1 MNIQGGGLSFDI
13 SGTNKQLISVL
24 NESKKAIQEFQ
35 GAAVLGGKQM
45 DGAFTRAAQ
54 AIDKAFAQIDVVVDT
69 NKAAIAELEAE
80 YKRLGVEA
88 SKALSAG
95 HKEEAAA
102 LQTKQAQLREEITLR
117 QTVIDEAGKQADALL
132 REEQQ
137 LRKAEEAARN
147 NANAQTSLR
156 TQLRNVREQL
166 GQMEEAGLRGTETF
180 RKLQQEA
187 RRLANAIG
195 DAQTQARIFSHD
207 NAGLQG
213 MIAGLSGVAGA
224 FSTAQG
230 AVALFAGEN
239 ENLQKIMLKVQ
250 ALMSITMGLQQVA
263 NALNKDSAFMLVTVA
278 KAKEMLAA
286 ANLKLA
292 GALGIS
298 TVAAQALMATL
309 TLGLSAAIT
318 GIIYIIS
325 KLNSKQAE
333 AKKAADEFN
342 KKVAEAAGKPIA
354 AYRALQAEWIQ
365 LTDNLKDREKW
376 VQDNADKFNDLGYK
390 VRNAKEAEDL
400 LIKNSAKFVEACILK
415 AKALAAQNLAAEKYQ
430 EIIKKQA
437 EIDAMPDTVSQF
449 VQTSSGQYGG
459 VTGYYIEVANSAKAR
474 AKQELTEMQDAA
486 KTLIE
491 QQTQFTAQEQA
502 ILAQI
507 GNQAGQVVEGS
518 VAAAEKELQRLRGLY
533 NDAATDAERSK
544 LARQIAAQQKEVDRL
559 SLKTSSGGSGGSG
572 GNGNNKDPFAEQLAQ
587 RKTLYEKYL
596 KWITSSDETVRNAAA
611 SEFAPLL
618 KEGSSYLQ
626 YLENQ
631 RAAIEAKTAKTATD
645 LKNLTTLN
653 NEIANATRES
663 VISAFD
669 TQLQQELA
677 QCKTIS
683 EMLATIERR
692 RSELAGDNSDVD
704 NAKAEILNTAEAD
717 TRQQAKEETKALL
730 QEYAGYLQEKIDF
743 EESYA
748 RNKELLTRRAA
759 EASTEAER
767 RVAEAALAALE
778 AKREEYAKR
787 SGNEQYDALLEEY
800 QTYQQ
805 QETAILERYAAQRA
819 LAEQQGNADMIAAIN
834 TKQQTEL
841 SKLAAQRLMAS
852 ESWGQL
858 FGDISRLST
867 TTINRLLNDI
877 NSRKINFSAQFN
889 PSDLKAIN
897 DQLQKAKNELQTRN
911 PFLALRQSLSELRAA
926 MKAEKLLDSDDP
938 FVKSL
943 EEKKKQ
949 YADYTDAINISDATL
964 AGSAKQAFADY
975 TDAINISDATLA
987 GSAKQAFAD
996 LLAEGSSY
1004 VDMLRRK
1011 IDTLNGLK
1019 IKGELTIEGQKQL
1032 DILNAA
1038 LNKEQGTA
1046 KSVGA
1051 AFKEHF
1057 ADIGSSISFVSSCFG
1072 SVVSGIKKM
1081 GISMD
1086 EETEAI
1092 LGDIGG
1098 MLDGAS
1104 QLSQGIATANPLG
1117 IIQGSIGFLS
1127 SAFSLFNSRDR
1138 KAEKSIK
1145 KHEEAVTRL
1154 GRAYT
1159 ALEHAVDNALGE
1171 TVYQNQNA
1179 LIANLRQQQNE
1190 IYGMI
1195 NDEKSKKHTD
1205 WGKVEEYQERIADAN
1220 RQIEDIISE
1229 ITKSI
1234 TQTSAGE
1241 LANQLKDALMDA
1253 FESGE
1258 DAAKAFG
1265 DIANDVLKNAV
1276 ANALKLQFLE
1286 KPLQQAIKQLQK
1298 DMGFDEEGN
1307 GSFDGLTPEEQARF
1321 KEAVA
1326 AAGANFK
1333 NAMEMYKDL
1342 FAELD
1347 DSDPTS
1353 LSGAIKGA
1361 SQESI
1366 DLLAGQTNAVRQN
1379 QVVSIEIFRQ
1389 QLTRLTSMDN
1399 RLGNIAA
1406 SLLSILSRLGIDD
1419 EEDLRSQG
1427 ITD

>member
-1 MNIQGGGLSFDI
+1 
-13 SGTNKQLISVL
+13 
-24 NESKKAIQEFQ
+24 
-35 GAAVLGGKQM
+35 M

-54 AIDKAFAQIDVVVDT
+54 AIDKAFANIDVIVDT
-69 NKAAIAELEAE
+69 NKAAITELENE
-80 YKRLGVEA
+80 YKRLGAEA

-117 QTVIDEAGKQADALL
+117 QTVIDEAGKQADALM

-137 LRKAEEAARN
+137 LRKAQEAAQN
-147 NANAQTSLR
+147 NATAQQSLR

-180 RKLQQEA
+180 RQLQKEA
-187 RRLANAIG
+187 GRLANAIG

-224 FSTAQG
+224 FSAAQG

-263 NALNKDSAFMLVTVA
+263 NALNKDSAFMLTTVA
-278 KAKEMLAA
+278 KAKELLAA

-309 TLGLSAAIT
+309 TLGLSVAIT
-318 GIIYIIS
+318 AVIAIIA

-354 AYRALQAEWIQ
+354 AYRALQAEW
-365 LTDNLKDREKW
+365 LSLSSSLKDREKW

-400 LIKNSAKFVEACILK
+400 LIKNSAKFVEACIMK

-459 VTGYYIEVANSAKAR
+459 VTGYYIEVANRAKAEAR
-474 AKQELTEMQDAA
+474 KELEGLQGEAK
-486 KTLIE
+486 KLIE
-491 QQTQFTAQEQA
+491 QQTQFTAEEQA

-533 NDAATDAERSK
+533 NDAATDAERSN
-544 LARQIAAQQKEVDRL
+544 LAKQIAAQQAEVDRL
-559 SLKTSSGGSGGSG
+559 SLKTTSGGGGS
-572 GNGNNKDPFAEQLAQ
+572 NKDKDPFAEMLAT
-587 RKTLYEKYL
+587 RKGLYEKYL

-618 KEGSSYLQ
+618 KEGSSYLD
-626 YLENQ
+626 YLEKQ
-631 RAAIEAKTAKTATD
+631 RAAIEAKATKTAAD
-645 LKNLTTLN
+645 LKNLTTIN

-669 TQLQQELA
+669 AQLQQELA
-677 QCKTIS
+677 QCKTLS

-692 RSELAGDNSDVD
+692 RSELSGDNSDVD
-704 NAKAEILNTAEAD
+704 NAKAEILTTAENDAKE
-717 TRQQAKEETKALL
+717 QAKEETKALL
-730 QEYAGYLQEKIDF
+730 NEYAAYLQEKIDF

-748 RNKELLTRRAA
+748 RNRELLTRRAA
-759 EASTEAER
+759 EATTDAER
-767 RVAEAALAALE
+767 QVVEAALAALE
-778 AKREEYAKR
+778 AKRAEYNKR
-787 SGNEQYDALLEEY
+787 SGNEQYDTLLQEY

-805 QETAILERYAAQRA
+805 QETAILEKYAAQRA
-819 LAEQQGNADMIAAIN
+819 LAEQQGNAAMIAQIN
-834 TKQQTEL
+834 AKQQTEL

-858 FGDISRLST
+858 FSDISRLST

-877 NSRKINFSAQFN
+877 NSRKVNLSAEFN
-889 PSDLKAIN
+889 PADLKAIN

-926 MKAEKLLDSDDP
+926 MKADKLLDSDDP

-949 YADYTDAINISDATL
+949 YADYTDAINSSDTTL
-964 AGSAKQAFADY
+964 AGAAKE
-975 TDAINISDATLA
+975 
-987 GSAKQAFAD
+987 AFAD

-1011 IDTLNGLK
+1011 IATLNGLK
-1019 IKGELTIEGQKQL
+1019 IKGELTIEGQEQL

-1051 AFKEHF
+1051 AIKENF
-1057 ADIGSSISFVSSCFG
+1057 ADLGSSLTFVSSCFG

-1081 GISMD
+1081 GLSMD
-1086 EETEAI
+1086 EETETI
-1092 LGDIGG
+1092 LNDIGG

-1104 QLSQGIATANPLG
+1104 QIATGIATANPLS

-1127 SAFSLFNSRDR
+1127 SAFDLFNSRDR
-1138 KAEKSIK
+1138 KAERSIK

-1159 ALEHAVDNALGE
+1159 ALQHAVDNALGE
-1171 TVYQNQNA
+1171 TVYQNQSA

-1220 RQIEDIISE
+1220 RQIQDIISE

-1241 LANQLKDALMDA
+1241 LANQLKDALMEA

-1265 DIANDVLKNAV
+1265 DIANQVLRNAV

-1286 KPLQQAIKQLQK
+1286 KPLQNAIKQLQK

-1321 KEAVA
+1321 KAAVA

-1333 NAMEMYKDL
+1333 NAMDMYKDL

-1389 QLTRLTSMDN
+1389 QLSRLTSMDN
-1399 RLGNIAA
+1399 RLGHIAGT
-1406 SLLSILSRLGIDD
+1406 LLSILSRLGI
-1419 EEDLRSQG
+1419 EEGDDLRSQG

>member
-187 RRLANAIG
+187 GRLANAIG
-195 DAQTQARIFSHD
+195 NAQTQARIFSHD

-449 VQTSSGQYGG
+449 LQTSSGQY
-459 VTGYYIEVANSAKAR
+459 GYYIEVANSAKAR

-949 YADYTDAINISDATL
+949 YADYTDAINS
-964 AGSAKQAFADY
+964 
-975 TDAINISDATLA
+975 SDATLA

-1159 ALEHAVDNALGE
+1159 ELEHAVDNALGE

>member
-1 MNIQGGGLSFDI
+1 MED
-13 SGTNKQLISVL
+13 
-24 NESKKAIQEFQ
+24 
-35 GAAVLGGKQM
+35 
-45 DGAFTRAAQ
+45 
-54 AIDKAFAQIDVVVDT
+54 
-69 NKAAIAELEAE
+69 E

-95 HKEEAAA
+95 NKEEATA
-102 LQTKQAQLREEITLR
+102 LQAKQAQIREEINLR
-117 QTVIDEAGKQADALL
+117 QQVIDETGKQADALL

-137 LRKAEEAARN
+137 LKKAQQAAEQ
-147 NANAQTSLR
+147 NANAQISLR

-166 GQMEEAGLRGTETF
+166 GQMEEAGLRGTDTF

-187 RRLANAIG
+187 GRLANAIG

-278 KAKEMLAA
+278 KAKELLSAA
-286 ANLKLA
+286 TNRLTV
-292 GALGIS
+292 ALGGS
-298 TVAAQALMATL
+298 VVAAKALMATL
-309 TLGLSAAIT
+309 TFGLSVAITAAIVLWDKFSGSTKEAAKSTEAARKMFDDYHKTMAGKSADLVGKYAKLRDEYGKLKTAAEKQQWIKDNATEFDNLGLSV
-318 GIIYIIS
+318 
-325 KLNSKQAE
+325 N
-333 AKKAADEFN
+333 N
-342 KKVAEAAGKPIA
+342 
-354 AYRALQAEWIQ
+354 
-365 LTDNLKDREKW
+365 LTDADRVFVSNTKN
-376 VQDNADKFNDLGYK
+376 V
-390 VRNAKEAEDL
+390 
-400 LIKNSAKFVEACILK
+400 IKALELR
-415 AKALAAQNLAAEKYQ
+415 AKALALQELQMKAYEEYYNQVINADQTVAGGGYYNKFKAGTYSTDAYGNLPDEW
-430 EIIKKQA
+430 KKA
-437 EIDAMPDTVSQF
+437 
-449 VQTSSGQYGG
+449 G
-459 VTGYYIEVANSAKAR
+459 VTMEEAGYEWGGGQSGMGFLKPTQTAIDKINAYRIQQAR
-474 AKQELTEMQDAA
+474 ATNQRIHSEAQAKLDKTTGYVKRELALTEQEL
-486 KTLIE
+486 
-491 QQTQFTAQEQA
+491 
-502 ILAQI
+502 
-507 GNQAGQVVEGS
+507 
-518 VAAAEKELQRLRGLY
+518 KELNVLR
-533 NDAATDAERSK
+533 A
-544 LARQIAAQQKEVDRL
+544 
-559 SLKTSSGGSGGSG
+559 G
-572 GNGNNKDPFAEQLAQ
+572 GNNTPPKNPPSPEKKETDEYAEQLQ
-587 RKTLYEKYL
+587 TRKGLYEKYL

-618 KEGSSYLQ
+618 AEGSSYLD
-626 YLENQ
+626 YLERQ
-631 RAAIEAKTAKTATD
+631 RNTISAKASKTAAD
-645 LKNLTTLN
+645 LRNLSTLN
-653 NEIANATRES
+653 DEIANATHES

-669 TQLQQELA
+669 AQLQQELA
-677 QCKTIS
+677 QCKTIG

-717 TRQQAKEETKALL
+717 TQEQARQETKALL
-730 QEYAGYLQEKIDF
+730 NEYAAYLQEKIDF
-743 EESYA
+743 DESYA
-748 RNKELLTRRAA
+748 RKKELLTRCAA

-767 RVAEAALAALE
+767 RAAEAALAALE
-778 AKREEYAKR
+778 AEREEYAKR

-877 NSRKINFSAQFN
+877 NSQKINFSAQFN

-949 YADYTDAINISDATL
+949 YADYTDAINS
-964 AGSAKQAFADY
+964 
-975 TDAINISDATLA
+975 SDATLA

-1019 IKGELTIEGQKQL
+1019 IKGELTIEGQEQL

-1038 LNKEQGTA
+1038 LNKETGVA

-1051 AFKEHF
+1051 GFKEAF
-1057 ADIGSSISFVSSCFG
+1057 GDLGSSLTFLSSCFG
-1072 SVVSGIKKM
+1072 SVTNGIKKM

-1104 QLSQGIATANPLG
+1104 QIATGIATANPLS

-1127 SAFSLFNSRDR
+1127 SAFDLFNSRDR

-1145 KHEEAVTRL
+1145 KHEEALTRL

-1159 ALEHAVDNALGE
+1159 ALEHAVDKALGE
-1171 TVYQNQNA
+1171 TVYQNQSA
-1179 LIANLRQQQNE
+1179 LIQNLRQQQNE
-1190 IYGMI
+1190 IQGMI
-1195 NDEKSKKHTD
+1195 NDEISKKKTD
-1205 WGKVEEYQERIADAN
+1205 WGRVEEFQERYAEAG
-1220 RQIEDIISE
+1220 RQIEDIIAE

-1234 TQTSAGE
+1234 TQTSAGD
-1241 LANQLKDALMDA
+1241 LANELKDALIEA

-1258 DAAKAFG
+1258 DAAKVFG
-1265 DIANDVLKNAV
+1265 DVADNVLKNAV
-1276 ANALKLQFLE
+1276 SNALKLQFLE
-1286 KPLQQAIKQLQK
+1286 KPLQNAIKQLQK
-1298 DMGFDEEGN
+1298 DMGFDAEGN
-1307 GSFDGLTPEEQARF
+1307 GSFDGLTQAEQDRF
-1321 KEAVA
+1321 KAAVA

-1399 RLGNIAA
+1399 RLGNIAG
-1406 SLLSILSRLGIDD
+1406 SLLSILNRLGIDD
-1419 EEDLRSQG
+1419 GDDLRSQG
-1427 ITD
+1427 ITN

>member
-187 RRLANAIG
+187 GRLANAIG

-207 NAGLQG
+207 NTGLQG

-449 VQTSSGQYGG
+449 VQTSSGQYG
-459 VTGYYIEVANSAKAR
+459 YYIEVANSAKAR

-518 VAAAEKELQRLRGLY
+518 VAAAEKELQRLKGLY
-533 NDAATDAERSK
+533 NDAATDAKRTD
-544 LARQIAAQQKEVDRL
+544 LARQIAAQQAEVDRL
-559 SLKTSSGGSGGSG
+559 SYKSGGG
-572 GNGNNKDPFAEQLAQ
+572 GNDKKEVDTYADMLAK
-587 RKTLYEKYL
+587 RKALYEKYL
-596 KWITSSDETVRNAAA
+596 KWITSSDATVRAAAA

-618 KEGSSYLQ
+618 QEGNSYLD
-626 YLENQ
+626 YLERQ
-631 RAAIEAKTAKTATD
+631 RTEIEAKAQKTAAD
-645 LKNLTTLN
+645 LKNLSTLN
-653 NEIANATRES
+653 NEIANTTRES

-669 TQLQQELA
+669 TQLQEELA
-677 QCKTIS
+677 KCKTIS
-683 EMLATIERR
+683 EMLALIEQKRG
-692 RSELAGDNSDVD
+692 ELAGDNSDVD
-704 NAKAEILNTAEAD
+704 NAKAELLSTAESD
-717 TRQQAKEETKALL
+717 TREQAKAETKTALR
-730 QEYAGYLQEKIDF
+730 EYAAYLSEKLAF

-748 RNKELLTRRAA
+748 RKKELLSKAAA
-759 EASTEAER
+759 EAATDAER
-767 RVAEAALAALE
+767 RVAEAALAGLE
-778 AKREEYAKR
+778 AKRQEYDHS
-787 SGNEQYDALLEEY
+787 SGNEQYDALLQEY
-800 QTYQQ
+800 QTFQE
-805 QETAILERYAAQRA
+805 QETAILKKYAEQRA
-819 LAEQQGNADMIAAIN
+819 LAEQQGNVSMIARIN
-834 TKQQTEL
+834 AKQQTEL

-858 FGDISRLST
+858 FSDISRLST
-867 TTINRLLNDI
+867 TTINKLLNDI
-877 NSRKINFSAQFN
+877 NSRKVNFSAQFN
-889 PSDLKAIN
+889 PADLTAIN
-897 DQLQKAKNELQTRN
+897 DQLQKAKNELQKRN
-911 PFLALRQSLSELRAA
+911 PFLALRQSLTELRAA
-926 MKAEKLLDSDDP
+926 MKADKLLDSDDP
-938 FVKSL
+938 FVESL
-943 EEKKKQ
+943 NRKKYEYAQ
-949 YADYTDAINISDATL
+949 YTEAINNSDATL
-964 AGSAKQAFADY
+964 AGAAKEAY
-975 TDAINISDATLA
+975 
-987 GSAKQAFAD
+987 AD

-1004 VDMLRRK
+1004 IDMLRRK
-1011 IDTLNGLK
+1011 IAVL
-1019 IKGELTIEGQKQL
+1019 EGQKVTIGLNVEGQEQL

-1038 LNKEQGTA
+1038 LNKETGAT

-1057 ADIGSSISFVSSCFG
+1057 ADIGSSLTFVSSCFG
-1072 SVVSGIKKM
+1072 SVVNGIKKM
-1081 GISMD
+1081 GVSMD
-1086 EETEAI
+1086 EETETI
-1092 LGDIGG
+1092 LNDIGG
-1098 MLDGAS
+1098 MVDGAS
-1104 QLSQGIATANPLG
+1104 QIATGIATANPLS

-1127 SAFSLFNSRDR
+1127 SAFDLFNSRDR

-1145 KHEEAVTRL
+1145 KHEESVTRL

-1159 ALEHAVDNALGE
+1159 ALEHAVDKALGE

-1179 LIANLRQQQNE
+1179 LIGNLRQQQAE
-1190 IYGMI
+1190 LRGMI
-1195 NDEKSKKHTD
+1195 SDEQSKKKTD
-1205 WGKVEEYQERIADAN
+1205 WGRIEEWQEQIAEADRQIQDIIAD
-1220 RQIEDIISE
+1220 

-1234 TQTSAGE
+1234 TQTSGKEAAG
-1241 LANQLKDALMDA
+1241 QLMDA
-1253 FESGE
+1253 IIESCEGGE
-1258 DAAKAFG
+1258 DALKHLNKVYE
-1265 DIANDVLKNAV
+1265 DVANDIMKKAV
-1276 ANALKLQFLE
+1276 ANALKLNFLE
-1286 KPLQQAIKQLQK
+1286 KPLQNAVKQLQK

-1307 GSFDGLTPEEQARF
+1307 GSFDGLTEQEQARF
-1321 KEAVA
+1321 KAAVA
-1326 AAGANFK
+1326 AAGRNFAA
-1333 NAMEMYKDL
+1333 AMDMYKDL
-1342 FAELD
+1342 FEQLE
-1347 DSDPTS
+1347 DSDPTT

-1379 QVVSIEIFRQ
+1379 QMVAIEIFRQ
-1389 QLTRLTSMDN
+1389 QLICLTRMDN
-1399 RLGNIAA
+1399 KLGIIAGR
-1406 SLLSILSRLGIDD
+1406 LLSIMNRVGAADD
-1419 EEDLRSQG
+1419 TDLRSQG
-1427 ITD
+1427 ITDY

>member
-13 SGTNKQLISVL
+13 SGNNKQLISVL

-147 NANAQTSLR
+147 NANAQISLR

-166 GQMEEAGLRGTETF
+166 GQMEEAGLRGTDTF

-187 RRLANAIG
+187 GRLANAIG

-278 KAKEMLAA
+278 KAKELLSAA
-286 ANLKLA
+286 TNRLTV
-292 GALGIS
+292 ALGGS
-298 TVAAQALMATL
+298 VVAAKALMATL
-309 TLGLSAAIT
+309 TFGLSVAITAAI
-318 GIIYIIS
+318 YLWDKYSS
-325 KLNSKQAE
+325 KAKDATKANEE
-333 AKKAADEFN
+333 AKKVFDEYHKSTASKSADLVGKYQRLRDEYNNLKSAAE
-342 KKVAEAAGKPIA
+342 K
-354 AYRALQAEWIQ
+354 QEWIKNNASEFDSLSLSVNN
-365 LTDNLKDREKW
+365 LTDA
-376 VQDNADKFNDLGYK
+376 DNVF
-390 VRNAKEAEDL
+390 
-400 LIKNSAKFVEACILK
+400 IKNTKSVVKALELR
-415 AKALAAQNLAAEKYQ
+415 AKALALQELQMKAYEQYYQRIIAADQSVAGGGFYTKVGN
-430 EIIKKQA
+430 IIKQGTQDQKDLVAAMKAAGAVSASGDAYNKDNEWYTMSGGDFKLTQKAIDAINAYRVSQARSTNQRIHSEAQA
-437 EIDAMPDTVSQF
+437 ELDKTV
-449 VQTSSGQYGG
+449 
-459 VTGYYIEVANSAKAR
+459 GYTRQQIA
-474 AKQELTEMQDAA
+474 LT
-486 KTLIE
+486 
-491 QQTQFTAQEQA
+491 
-502 ILAQI
+502 
-507 GNQAGQVVEGS
+507 
-518 VAAAEKELQRLRGLY
+518 EKELKELDILR
-533 NDAATDAERSK
+533 TK
-544 LARQIAAQQKEVDRL
+544 
-559 SLKTSSGGSGGSG
+559 GSNKPN
-572 GNGNNKDPFAEQLAQ
+572 GNGSSAGSSSKNEKDPFAEQLAT
-587 RKTLYEKYL
+587 RKGLYEKYL

-631 RAAIEAKTAKTATD
+631 RAAIEAKTTKTAAD

-692 RSELAGDNSDVD
+692 RSELSGDNSDVD

-748 RNKELLTRRAA
+748 RKKELLSRQAA
-759 EASTEAER
+759 ESATDAER
-767 RVAEAALAALE
+767 QVAEAALAALE
-778 AKREEYAKR
+778 KKREEYSKR
-787 SGNEQYDALLEEY
+787 SGSEQYDTLLEEY
-800 QTYQQ
+800 KTYQE
-805 QETAILERYAAQRA
+805 QETAILEKYAAQRA
-819 LAEQQGNADMIAAIN
+819 LAEQQGNASMIAQIN
-834 TKQQTEL
+834 AKQQSEL

-858 FGDISRLST
+858 FSDISRLST

-877 NSRKINFSAQFN
+877 NSRKINLSAEFN
-889 PSDLKAIN
+889 PADLKAIN
-897 DQLQKAKNELQTRN
+897 DQLQKAKNELATRN

-949 YADYTDAINISDATL
+949 YADYTDAINSSGTTL
-964 AGSAKQAFADY
+964 AGAAKEAY
-975 TDAINISDATLA
+975 
-987 GSAKQAFAD
+987 AD

-1004 VDMLRRK
+1004 VDMLRKK
-1011 IDTLNGLK
+1011 IATLNGLK
-1019 IKGELTIEGQKQL
+1019 IKGELTIEGQEQL

-1038 LNKEQGTA
+1038 LNKETGVA

-1051 AFKEHF
+1051 GFKEAF
-1057 ADIGSSISFVSSCFG
+1057 GDLGSSLTFLSSCFG
-1072 SVVSGIKKM
+1072 SVTNGIKKM

-1104 QLSQGIATANPLG
+1104 QIATGIATANPLS

-1127 SAFSLFNSRDR
+1127 SAFDLFNSRDR

-1171 TVYQNQNA
+1171 TVYQNQSA
-1179 LIANLRQQQNE
+1179 LIQNLRQQQNE
-1190 IYGMI
+1190 IQGMI
-1195 NDEKSKKHTD
+1195 NDEISKKKTD
-1205 WGKVEEYQERIADAN
+1205 WGRVEEFQERYAEAG
-1220 RQIEDIISE
+1220 RQIEDIIAE

-1234 TQTSAGE
+1234 TQTSAGD
-1241 LANQLKDALMDA
+1241 LANELKDALIEA

-1258 DAAKAFG
+1258 DAAKVFG
-1265 DIANDVLKNAV
+1265 DVADNVLKNAV
-1276 ANALKLQFLE
+1276 SNALKLQFLE
-1286 KPLQQAIKQLQK
+1286 KPLQNAIKQLQK
-1298 DMGFDEEGN
+1298 DMGFDAEGN
-1307 GSFDGLTPEEQARF
+1307 GSFDGLTQAEQDRF
-1321 KEAVA
+1321 KAAVA
-1326 AAGANFK
+1326 AAGQNFK
-1333 NAMEMYKDL
+1333 AAMDMYKDL

-1347 DSDPTS
+1347 ESDPTS

-1379 QVVSIEIFRQ
+1379 QVIAIEIFRQ
-1389 QLTRLTSMDN
+1389 QLIHLSSMDN
-1399 RLGNIAA
+1399 RLGNIAG
-1406 SLLSILSRLGIDD
+1406 SLLSILNRLGIDD
-1419 EEDLRSQG
+1419 GDDLRSQG

>member
-1 MNIQGGGLSFDI
+1 MNIQGGGLSFEI
-13 SGTNKQLISVL
+13 SGTNKQLLSVL

-54 AIDKAFAQIDVVVDT
+54 AIDKAFANIDIIVDT
-69 NKAAIAELEAE
+69 NKAAITELEAE
-80 YKRLGVEA
+80 YQRLGAEA
-88 SKALSAG
+88 SKALTAG
-95 HKEEAAA
+95 QKEEAAA
-102 LQTKQAQLREEITLR
+102 FQTKQAHIREEITLR
-117 QTVIDEAGKQADALL
+117 QQVIDEAAKQADALL
-132 REEQQ
+132 IEEQQ
-137 LRKAEEAARN
+137 LKKTQQAAEQ
-147 NANAQTSLR
+147 NATAQSSLR
-156 TQLRNVREQL
+156 MQLRNVREQL
-166 GQMEEAGLRGTETF
+166 AQMEQAGLRGTDTF
-180 RKLQQEA
+180 KQLQREA
-187 RRLANAIG
+187 GRLADAIG

-213 MIAGLSGVAGA
+213 MISGLSGVAGA
-224 FSTAQG
+224 FSAAQG

-278 KAKEMLAA
+278 KAKELLAA
-286 ANLKLA
+286 ANVKLA
-292 GALGIS
+292 TALGIS

-309 TLGLSAAIT
+309 TLGLSVAIT
-318 GIIYIIS
+318 AVIAIIS

-342 KKVAEAAGKPIA
+342 KKVSEAAGKPIA
-354 AYRALQAEWIQ
+354 AYRALQTEWIS
-365 LTDNLKDREKW
+365 LTDSLKDREKW
-376 VQDNADKFNDLGYK
+376 VQDNAGRFEELGFK
-390 VRNAKEAEDL
+390 VRSAKDAEDL
-400 LIKNSAKFVEACILK
+400 LINNSQKFVEACILK

-430 EIIKKQA
+430 DIIKKQA
-437 EIDAMPDTVSQF
+437 EIDAMPDTVSQYI
-449 VQTSSGQYGG
+449 QTSSFG
-459 VTGYYIEVANSAKAR
+459 TGYYIEVANTAKAKAR
-474 AKQELTEMQDAA
+474 KELADMQTAA
-486 KTLIE
+486 NSLVE
-491 QQTQFTAQEQA
+491 QQVKFTSEEQT

-533 NDAATDAERSK
+533 NDAATDTERRN
-544 LARQIAAQQKEVDRL
+544 LARQIAAQQAEVDRL
-559 SLKTSSGGSGGSG
+559 SLKTPSSGNKGGG
-572 GNGNNKDPFAEQLAQ
+572 ANNNKDQFAEMLAT
-587 RKTLYEKYL
+587 RKGLYEKYL
-596 KWITSSDETVRNAAA
+596 KWITSSDEIVRNAAA

-618 KEGSSYLQ
+618 KEGKSYLD
-626 YLENQ
+626 YLERQ
-631 RAAIEAKTAKTATD
+631 RDAIASKTNKTAAD

-653 NEIANATRES
+653 NEIADATRES

-677 QCKTIS
+677 QCKTLS
-683 EMLATIERR
+683 EMLATIESR
-692 RSELAGDNSDVD
+692 RSELAGDNSDLD
-704 NAKAEILNTAEAD
+704 KAKAEILNTAEAD
-717 TRQQAKEETKALL
+717 AKQQAKEETKALL
-730 QEYAGYLQEKIDF
+730 SEYAGYLQEKIDF

-759 EASTEAER
+759 EAATEAER
-767 RVAEAALAALE
+767 KVAETALAALE

-787 SGNEQYDALLEEY
+787 SGSEQYDALLQEY

-805 QETAILERYAAQRA
+805 QETAILEKYAAQRA
-819 LAEQQGNADMIAAIN
+819 LAEQQGNAGMIAQIN
-834 TKQQTEL
+834 AKQQSEL

-858 FGDISRLST
+858 FSDISRLST

-877 NSRKINFSAQFN
+877 NSRKINLSAEFN
-889 PSDLKAIN
+889 PADLKAIN
-897 DQLQKAKNELQTRN
+897 DQLEKAKNELQTRN

-926 MKAEKLLDSDDP
+926 MKADKLLDSDDP

-943 EEKKKQ
+943 EEKKRQ
-949 YADYTDAINISDATL
+949 YAEYTDAINSSDATL
-964 AGSAKQAFADY
+964 TGA
-975 TDAINISDATLA
+975 
-987 GSAKQAFAD
+987 AKQAFAD
-996 LLAEGSSY
+996 LLKEGSSY

-1011 IDTLNGLK
+1011 IATLNGLK
-1019 IKGELTIEGQKQL
+1019 IKGELTIEGQEQL

-1038 LNKEQGTA
+1038 LNKEQNTA
-1046 KSVGA
+1046 KSVGQA
-1051 AFKEHF
+1051 LKDTF
-1057 ADIGSSISFVSSCFG
+1057 ADVGSSITFVKGCFD
-1072 SVVSGIKKM
+1072 SVVSGMKKM
-1081 GISMD
+1081 GITMD
-1086 EETEAI
+1086 EETEVI
-1092 LGDIGG
+1092 LNDLGG
-1098 MLDGAS
+1098 MMDGAS
-1104 QLSQGIATANPLG
+1104 QVATGIATGNPLG

-1127 SAFSLFNSRDR
+1127 SAFDLFNSRDR

-1190 IYGMI
+1190 IRGMI
-1195 NDEKSKKHTD
+1195 NDEQSKKHTD
-1205 WGKVEEYQERIADAN
+1205 WGRIEEYQERIAEAD
-1220 RQIEDIISE
+1220 RKIQDIIAD

-1234 TQTSAGE
+1234 TQTTGKEAAG
-1241 LANQLKDALMDA
+1241 QLMDA
-1253 FESGE
+1253 IVESCAGGE
-1258 DAAKAFG
+1258 DALKSLHKVYE
-1265 DIANDVLKNAV
+1265 DVANDIMKKAV

-1286 KPLQQAIKQLQK
+1286 KPLQNAIKQLQK

-1307 GSFDGLTPEEQARF
+1307 GSFDGLSPEEQARF
-1321 KEAVA
+1321 KAAVA

-1333 NAMEMYKDL
+1333 AAMNVYKDL
-1342 FAELD
+1342 FSELD
-1347 DSDPTS
+1347 DSDPTT

-1406 SLLSILSRLGIDD
+1406 TLLSILNRLGIDD
-1419 EEDLRSQG
+1419 GDDLRSQG

>member
-54 AIDKAFAQIDVVVDT
+54 AIDKAFAQTDVVVDT

-187 RRLANAIG
+187 GRLANAIG

-819 LAEQQGNADMIAAIN
+819 SLAEQQGNADMIAAIN

-949 YADYTDAINISDATL
+949 Y
-964 AGSAKQAFADY
+964 ADY

>member
-1 MNIQGGGLSFDI
+1 MNIQGGGLSFEI
-13 SGTNKQLISVL
+13 SGTNKQLLSVL

-35 GAAVLGGKQM
+35 GAAVLGGKEM
-45 DGAFTRAAQ
+45 DGAFARAAQ
-54 AIDKAFAQIDVVVDT
+54 AIDKAFANIDVIVDT
-69 NKAAIAELEAE
+69 NKAAIRELEDE

-95 HKEEAAA
+95 NKEEATA
-102 LQTKQAQLREEITLR
+102 LQAKQAQIREEINLR
-117 QTVIDEAGKQADALL
+117 QQVIDETGKQADALL

-137 LRKAEEAARN
+137 LKKAQQAAEQN
-147 NANAQTSLR
+147 TNAHTSLR
-156 TQLRNVREQL
+156 IQLRNVREQL
-166 GQMEEAGLRGTETF
+166 AQMEQAGLRGTETF
-180 RKLQQEA
+180 KKLQQEA
-187 RRLANAIG
+187 GRLADAIG

-224 FSTAQG
+224 FSAAQG

-263 NALNKDSAFMLVTVA
+263 NALNKDSAFMLVTVT
-278 KAKEMLAA
+278 KAKELLAVA
-286 ANLKLA
+286 TNKLTV
-292 GALGIS
+292 ALGGSAI
-298 TVAAQALMATL
+298 AAKALMATL
-309 TLGLSAAIT
+309 TLGLSVAITAAIVLWEKFSGST
-318 GIIYIIS
+318 KEAAKSTEAARKMFDDYHKTMAGKSADLVGRYA
-325 KLNSKQAE
+325 KLRDEYGKLQTASEKQQWIKDNATEFDNLGLSVSNLTEADRVFVGNTKNVIKALELRAE
-333 AKKAADEFN
+333 ALALQELQMKAYEEYYNQIINADQTVAGGGYYHKFKAGTYSTDAYGNLPDEWKKAGVTME
-342 KKVAEAAGKPIA
+342 EAGYEWGGGQSGMGFLKPTQTAIDKIN
-354 AYRALQAEWIQ
+354 AYRIQQARTTNQRIHSEAQAQ
-365 LTDNLKDREKW
+365 LDKTTDY
-376 VQDNADKFNDLGYK
+376 VQKK
-390 VRNAKEAEDL
+390 
-400 LIKNSAKFVEACILK
+400 
-415 AKALAAQNLAAEKYQ
+415 LA
-430 EIIKKQA
+430 
-437 EIDAMPDTVSQF
+437 
-449 VQTSSGQYGG
+449 
-459 VTGYYIEVANSAKAR
+459 
-474 AKQELTEMQDAA
+474 LTEEEL
-486 KTLIE
+486 KTLNVLR
-491 QQTQFTAQEQA
+491 AG
-502 ILAQI
+502 
-507 GNQAGQVVEGS
+507 GNNKGG
-518 VAAAEKELQRLRGLY
+518 
-533 NDAATDAERSK
+533 
-544 LARQIAAQQKEVDRL
+544 
-559 SLKTSSGGSGGSG
+559 SSGG
-572 GNGNNKDPFAEQLAQ
+572 NNTSSTAKNETDEYAEQLQ
-587 RKTLYEKYL
+587 TRKGLYEKYL

-618 KEGSSYLQ
+618 AEGSSYLD
-626 YLENQ
+626 YLERQ
-631 RAAIEAKTAKTATD
+631 RDTISAKASKTAAD
-645 LKNLTTLN
+645 LRNLSTLN

-669 TQLQQELA
+669 AQLQQELA
-677 QCKTIS
+677 QCKTIG

-717 TRQQAKEETKALL
+717 TQEQARQETKALL
-730 QEYAGYLQEKIDF
+730 NEYAAYLQEKIDF

-949 YADYTDAINISDATL
+949 YADYTDAINSSDATL
-964 AGSAKQAFADY
+964 AGA
-975 TDAINISDATLA
+975 
-987 GSAKQAFAD
+987 AKQAFAD

-1011 IDTLNGLK
+1011 IATLNGLK
-1019 IKGELTIEGQKQL
+1019 NKGELTIEGQKQL

>member
-1 MNIQGGGLSFDI
+1 MNIQGGGLSFEI
-13 SGTNKQLISVL
+13 SGTNKQLLSVL

-35 GAAVLGGKQM
+35 GAAVLGGKEM
-45 DGAFTRAAQ
+45 DGAFNRAAQ
-54 AIDKAFAQIDVVVDT
+54 AIDKAFANIDVIVDT
-69 NKAAIAELEAE
+69 NKAAITELEAE
-80 YKRLGVEA
+80 YQRLGAEA
-88 SKALSAG
+88 SKALTAG
-95 HKEEAAA
+95 QKEEAAA

-137 LRKAEEAARN
+137 LRKSQEAAQN
-147 NANAQTSLR
+147 NANAQQSLR
-156 TQLRNVREQL
+156 AQLRNVREQL

-180 RKLQQEA
+180 RQLQKEA
-187 RRLANAIG
+187 GRLANAIG
-195 DAQTQARIFSHD
+195 DAKAQARIFSHD

-213 MIAGLSGVAGA
+213 MISGLSGVAGA
-224 FSTAQG
+224 FSAAQG

-263 NALNKDSAFMLVTVA
+263 NALNKDSAFRLTTVA
-278 KAKEMLAA
+278 RAKELLAA
-286 ANLKLA
+286 ASIKLA

-309 TLGLSAAIT
+309 TLGLSVAIT
-318 GIIYIIS
+318 AVIAIIS
-325 KLNSKQAE
+325 KFNSKQAE

-342 KKVAEAAGKPIA
+342 KKIAEAAGKPIA
-354 AYRALQAEWIQ
+354 AYHALQAEW
-365 LTDNLKDREKW
+365 LSLSDSLKDREKW
-376 VQDNADKFNDLGYK
+376 VQDNADKFNDLGFK

-400 LIKNSAKFVEACILK
+400 LVKNAKNFVKACIWK

-430 EIIKKQA
+430 EILKKQA
-437 EIDAMPDTVSQF
+437 EYEAEPDQVYESQF
-449 VQTSSGQYGG
+449 RG
-459 VTGYYIEVANSAKAR
+459 VDNMGDAHYETVLVNNKRKAKLKA
-474 AKQELTEMQDAA
+474 ELDSLQGDAE
-486 KTLIE
+486 KLIR
-491 QQTQFTAQEQA
+491 QQTQFTKEEQA
-502 ILAQI
+502 ILAEI
-507 GNQAGQVVEGS
+507 GNQAGKVVEGS
-518 VAAAEKELQRLRGLY
+518 VAAAEKELTRLKGLY
-533 NDAATDAERSK
+533 NDAATDAERSN
-544 LARQIAAQQKEVDRL
+544 LARQIATQQAEVDRL
-559 SLKTSSGGSGGSG
+559 SLKTPSGGKNGGGSSS
-572 GNGNNKDPFAEQLAQ
+572 KDPFAEMLAT
-587 RKTLYEKYL
+587 RKGLYEKYL

-618 KEGSSYLQ
+618 AEGSSYLD
-626 YLENQ
+626 YLERQ
-631 RAAIEAKTAKTATD
+631 RDAISEKTSKTAAD
-645 LKNLTTLN
+645 LRNLTTLN

-669 TQLQQELA
+669 AQLQQELA
-677 QCKTIS
+677 QCKTIG

-717 TRQQAKEETKALL
+717 TKEQAQQETKALL
-730 QEYAGYLQEKIDF
+730 NEYAAYLQEKIDF

-759 EASTEAER
+759 QASTDAER

-787 SGNEQYDALLEEY
+787 SGNEQYDALLEGY

-805 QETAILERYAAQRA
+805 QETAILEKYAAQRA

-897 DQLQKAKNELQTRN
+897 DQLQKAKNELQQRN

-926 MKAEKLLDSDDP
+926 MKAESLLDSDDP

-949 YADYTDAINISDATL
+949 YADYIDAINSSDATL
-964 AGSAKQAFADY
+964 AGA
-975 TDAINISDATLA
+975 
-987 GSAKQAFAD
+987 AKQAFAD

-1011 IDTLNGLK
+1011 IAALNGLK

-1159 ALEHAVDNALGE
+1159 AMEHAVDNALGE

-1195 NDEKSKKHTD
+1195 ADEKSKKHTD

-1333 NAMEMYKDL
+1333 NAMGMYKDL

>member
-1 MNIQGGGLSFDI
+1 MNIQGGGLSFEI
-13 SGTNKQLISVL
+13 SGTNKQLLSVL

-45 DGAFTRAAQ
+45 DAAFNRAAQ
-54 AIDKAFAQIDVVVDT
+54 AIDKAFADIDVIVDT
-69 NKAAIAELEAE
+69 NKAAISELEAE
-80 YKRLGVEA
+80 YKRLGTEA
-88 SKALSAG
+88 AKALSAG
-95 HKEEAAA
+95 QKEEATA

-137 LRKAEEAARN
+137 LRKAQEAAQN
-147 NANAQTSLR
+147 NANAHQSLR
-156 TQLRNVREQL
+156 TQLKNVREQL
-166 GQMEEAGLRGTETF
+166 AQMEEAGLRGTETF
-180 RKLQQEA
+180 RQLQKEA
-187 RRLANAIG
+187 GRLANAIG

-224 FSTAQG
+224 FSAAQG

-263 NALNKDSAFMLVTVA
+263 NALNKDSAFMLVTVT
-278 KAKEMLAA
+278 KAKELLAA

-309 TLGLSAAIT
+309 TLGLSVAIT
-318 GIIYIIS
+318 AVIAIIS

-354 AYRALQAEWIQ
+354 AYRALQTEW
-365 LTDNLKDREKW
+365 LSLSGSLKDREKW

-459 VTGYYIEVANSAKAR
+459 QTGYYIQVANRAKAQAR
-474 AKQELTEMQDAA
+474 KELEDLQGEAK
-486 KTLIE
+486 KLIE
-491 QQTQFTAQEQA
+491 QQTKFTAEEQA
-502 ILAQI
+502 LLAQI

-544 LARQIAAQQKEVDRL
+544 LAKQIAAQQKEVDRL
-559 SLKTSSGGSGGSG
+559 SLKTTSGGSGGSG
-572 GNGNNKDPFAEQLAQ
+572 SNKDKDPFAEMLAT
-587 RKTLYEKYL
+587 RKGLYEKYL

-618 KEGSSYLQ
+618 KEGSSYLD
-626 YLENQ
+626 YLEKQ
-631 RAAIEAKTAKTATD
+631 RAAIEAKTTKTAAD
-645 LKNLTTLN
+645 LKNLITLN

-669 TQLQQELA
+669 AQLQQELA
-677 QCKTIS
+677 QCKTLS

-692 RSELAGDNSDVD
+692 RSELSGDNSDVD
-704 NAKAEILNTAEAD
+704 NAKAEILKTAENDAKE
-717 TRQQAKEETKALL
+717 QAKEETKALL
-730 QEYAGYLQEKIDF
+730 NEYAAYLQEKIDF

-759 EASTEAER
+759 EAATDAER

-778 AKREEYAKR
+778 AKREEYNKR
-787 SGNEQYDALLEEY
+787 SGSEQYDALLQEY

-805 QETAILERYAAQRA
+805 QETAILEKYAAQRA
-819 LAEQQGNADMIAAIN
+819 LAEKQGNAEMIGLIN
-834 TKQQTEL
+834 AKQQSEL

-858 FGDISRLST
+858 FSDISRLST

-877 NSRKINFSAQFN
+877 NSRKINLSAEFN
-889 PSDLKAIN
+889 PADLQAIN

-943 EEKKKQ
+943 EDKKKQ
-949 YADYTDAINISDATL
+949 YAEYTDAINSTDKTL
-964 AGSAKQAFADY
+964 AGAAKEAY
-975 TDAINISDATLA
+975 
-987 GSAKQAFAD
+987 AD

-1004 VDMLRRK
+1004 VEMLRKK
-1011 IDTLNGLK
+1011 IETLNGLK
-1019 IKGELTIEGQKQL
+1019 LKGELTIEGQEQL

-1038 LNKEQGTA
+1038 LNKELGVT

-1051 AFKEHF
+1051 GFKEAF
-1057 ADIGSSISFVSSCFG
+1057 GDLGSSLTFLSSCFG

-1092 LGDIGG
+1092 LGDISG

-1104 QLSQGIATANPLG
+1104 QIATGIATANPLS

-1127 SAFSLFNSRDR
+1127 SAFDLFNSRDR

-1171 TVYQNQNA
+1171 TVYKNQNA

-1190 IYGMI
+1190 IRGMI
-1195 NDEKSKKHTD
+1195 SDEYSKKKTD
-1205 WGKVEEYQERIADAN
+1205 YSKIEEYQERIADAQ
-1220 RQIEDIISE
+1220 RQIEDIIAE

-1234 TQTSAGE
+1234 TQTSGKEAAAQLMDAIINSCGE
-1241 LANQLKDALMDA
+1241 GKDALK
-1253 FESGE
+1253 SL
-1258 DAAKAFG
+1258 
-1265 DIANDVLKNAV
+1265 NDVYKQVADDILKKAV

-1286 KPLQQAIKQLQK
+1286 KPLQAAIKQLQK

-1307 GSFDGLTPEEQARF
+1307 GSFDGLSEAEQARF
-1321 KEAVA
+1321 RAAVA

-1333 NAMEMYKDL
+1333 AAMDMYKDL

-1389 QLTRLTSMDN
+1389 QLARLSSMDN
-1399 RLGNIAA
+1399 RLGSIAGT
-1406 SLLSILSRLGIDD
+1406 LLSILNRLGIDD
-1419 EEDLRSQG
+1419 SDDLRSQG

>member
-13 SGTNKQLISVL
+13 SGNNKQLISVL

-69 NKAAIAELEAE
+69 NKATIAELEAE

-147 NANAQTSLR
+147 NANAQISLR

-166 GQMEEAGLRGTETF
+166 GQMEEAGLRGTDTF

-187 RRLANAIG
+187 GRLANAIG

-278 KAKEMLAA
+278 KAKELLSAA
-286 ANLKLA
+286 TNRLTV
-292 GALGIS
+292 ALGGS
-298 TVAAQALMATL
+298 VVAAKALMATL
-309 TLGLSAAIT
+309 TFGLSVAITAAI
-318 GIIYIIS
+318 YLWDKYSS
-325 KLNSKQAE
+325 KAKDATKANEE
-333 AKKAADEFN
+333 AKKVFDEYHKSTASKSADLVGKYQRLRDEYNNLKSAAE
-342 KKVAEAAGKPIA
+342 K
-354 AYRALQAEWIQ
+354 QEWIKNNASEFDSLSLSVNN
-365 LTDNLKDREKW
+365 LTDA
-376 VQDNADKFNDLGYK
+376 DNVF
-390 VRNAKEAEDL
+390 
-400 LIKNSAKFVEACILK
+400 IKNTKSVVKALELR
-415 AKALAAQNLAAEKYQ
+415 AKALALQELQMKAYEQYYQRIIAADQSVAGGGFYTKVGN
-430 EIIKKQA
+430 IIKQGTQDQKDLVAAMKAAGAVSASGDAYNKDNEWYTMSGGDFKLTQKAIDAINAYRVSQARSTNQRIHSEAQA
-437 EIDAMPDTVSQF
+437 ELDKTV
-449 VQTSSGQYGG
+449 
-459 VTGYYIEVANSAKAR
+459 GYTRQQIA
-474 AKQELTEMQDAA
+474 LT
-486 KTLIE
+486 
-491 QQTQFTAQEQA
+491 
-502 ILAQI
+502 
-507 GNQAGQVVEGS
+507 
-518 VAAAEKELQRLRGLY
+518 EKELKELDILR
-533 NDAATDAERSK
+533 TK
-544 LARQIAAQQKEVDRL
+544 
-559 SLKTSSGGSGGSG
+559 GSNKPN
-572 GNGNNKDPFAEQLAQ
+572 GNGSSAGSSSKNEKDPFAEQLAT
-587 RKTLYEKYL
+587 RKGLYEKYL

-631 RAAIEAKTAKTATD
+631 RAAIEAKTTKTAAD

-692 RSELAGDNSDVD
+692 RSELSGDNSDVD

-748 RNKELLTRRAA
+748 RKKELLSRQAA
-759 EASTEAER
+759 ESATDAER
-767 RVAEAALAALE
+767 QVAEAALAALE
-778 AKREEYAKR
+778 KKREEYSKR
-787 SGNEQYDALLEEY
+787 SGSEQYDTLLEEY
-800 QTYQQ
+800 KTYQE
-805 QETAILERYAAQRA
+805 QETAILEKYAAQRA
-819 LAEQQGNADMIAAIN
+819 LAEQQGNASMIAQIN
-834 TKQQTEL
+834 AKQQSEL

-858 FGDISRLST
+858 FSDISRLST

-877 NSRKINFSAQFN
+877 NSRKINLSAEFN
-889 PSDLKAIN
+889 PADLKAIN
-897 DQLQKAKNELQTRN
+897 DQLQKAKNELATRN

-949 YADYTDAINISDATL
+949 YADYTDAINSSGTTL
-964 AGSAKQAFADY
+964 AGAAKEAY
-975 TDAINISDATLA
+975 
-987 GSAKQAFAD
+987 AD

-1004 VDMLRRK
+1004 VDMLRKK
-1011 IDTLNGLK
+1011 IATLNGLK
-1019 IKGELTIEGQKQL
+1019 IKGELTIEGQEQL

-1038 LNKEQGTA
+1038 LNKETGVA

-1051 AFKEHF
+1051 GFKEAF
-1057 ADIGSSISFVSSCFG
+1057 GDLGSSLTFLSSCFG
-1072 SVVSGIKKM
+1072 SVTNGIKKM

-1104 QLSQGIATANPLG
+1104 QIATGIATANPLS

-1127 SAFSLFNSRDR
+1127 SAFDLFNSRDR

-1159 ALEHAVDNALGE
+1159 ALEHAVDKSLGE
-1171 TVYQNQNA
+1171 TVYQNQSA
-1179 LIANLRQQQNE
+1179 LIQNLRQQQNE
-1190 IYGMI
+1190 IQGMI
-1195 NDEKSKKHTD
+1195 NDEISKKKTD
-1205 WGKVEEYQERIADAN
+1205 WGRVEEFQERYAEAG
-1220 RQIEDIISE
+1220 RQIEDIIAE

-1234 TQTSAGE
+1234 TQTSAGD
-1241 LANQLKDALMDA
+1241 LANELKDALIEA

-1258 DAAKAFG
+1258 DAAKVFG
-1265 DIANDVLKNAV
+1265 DVADNVLKNAV
-1276 ANALKLQFLE
+1276 SNALKLQFLE
-1286 KPLQQAIKQLQK
+1286 EPLQNAIKQLQK
-1298 DMGFDEEGN
+1298 DMGFDAEGN
-1307 GSFDGLTPEEQARF
+1307 GSFDGLTQAEQDRF
-1321 KEAVA
+1321 KAAVA
-1326 AAGANFK
+1326 AAGQNFK
-1333 NAMEMYKDL
+1333 AAMDMYKDL

-1347 DSDPTS
+1347 ESDPTS

-1379 QVVSIEIFRQ
+1379 QVIAIEIFRQ
-1389 QLTRLTSMDN
+1389 QLIHLSSMDN
-1399 RLGNIAA
+1399 RLGNIAG
-1406 SLLSILSRLGIDD
+1406 SLLSILNRLGIDD
-1419 EEDLRSQG
+1419 GDDLRSQG

>member
-1 MNIQGGGLSFDI
+1 MNIQGGGLSFEI
-13 SGTNKQLISVL
+13 SGTNKQLLSVL

-35 GAAVLGGKQM
+35 GAAVLGGKEM
-45 DGAFTRAAQ
+45 DGAFNRAAQ
-54 AIDKAFAQIDVVVDT
+54 AIDKAFANIDVIVDT
-69 NKAAIAELEAE
+69 NKAAIRELEDE

-95 HKEEAAA
+95 NKEEATA
-102 LQTKQAQLREEITLR
+102 LQAKQAQIREEINLR
-117 QTVIDEAGKQADALL
+117 QQVIDETGKQADALL

-137 LRKAEEAARN
+137 LKKAQQAAEQ
-147 NANAQTSLR
+147 NANAHTSLR
-156 TQLRNVREQL
+156 MQLRNVREQL
-166 GQMEEAGLRGTETF
+166 AQMEEAGLRGTDTF
-180 RKLQQEA
+180 KKLQQEA
-187 RRLANAIG
+187 GRLANAIG

-224 FSTAQG
+224 FSAAQG

-278 KAKEMLAA
+278 KAKELLTVAT
-286 ANLKLA
+286 NKLTV
-292 GALGIS
+292 ALGGSAI
-298 TVAAQALMATL
+298 AAKALMATL
-309 TLGLSAAIT
+309 TLGLSVAITAAIVLWEKFSGST
-318 GIIYIIS
+318 KEAAKSTEAARKMFDDYHKTMAGKSADLVGRYA
-325 KLNSKQAE
+325 KLRDEYGKLQTASEKQQWIKDNATEFDNLGLSVSNLTEADRVFVGNTKNVIKALELRAE
-333 AKKAADEFN
+333 ALALQELQMKAYEEYYNQIINADQTVAGGGYYNKFKAGTYSTDAYGNLPDEWKKAGVTME
-342 KKVAEAAGKPIA
+342 EAGYEWGGGQSGMGFLKPTQTAIDKIN
-354 AYRALQAEWIQ
+354 AYRIQQARTTNQRIHSEAQAQ
-365 LTDNLKDREKW
+365 LDKTTDY
-376 VQDNADKFNDLGYK
+376 VQKK
-390 VRNAKEAEDL
+390 
-400 LIKNSAKFVEACILK
+400 
-415 AKALAAQNLAAEKYQ
+415 LA
-430 EIIKKQA
+430 
-437 EIDAMPDTVSQF
+437 
-449 VQTSSGQYGG
+449 
-459 VTGYYIEVANSAKAR
+459 
-474 AKQELTEMQDAA
+474 LTEEEL
-486 KTLIE
+486 KTL
-491 QQTQFTAQEQA
+491 
-502 ILAQI
+502 
-507 GNQAGQVVEGS
+507 NV
-518 VAAAEKELQRLRGLY
+518 LR
-533 NDAATDAERSK
+533 A
-544 LARQIAAQQKEVDRL
+544 
-559 SLKTSSGGSGGSG
+559 G
-572 GNGNNKDPFAEQLAQ
+572 GNNTPPKNTPSPDKKETDEYAEQLQ
-587 RKTLYEKYL
+587 TRKGLYEKYL

-618 KEGSSYLQ
+618 AEGSSYLD
-626 YLENQ
+626 YLERQ
-631 RAAIEAKTAKTATD
+631 RDAISAKTSKTAAD
-645 LKNLTTLN
+645 LRNLSTLN

-669 TQLQQELA
+669 AQLQQELA
-677 QCKTIS
+677 QCKTIG

-717 TRQQAKEETKALL
+717 TREQARQETKALL
-730 QEYAGYLQEKIDF
+730 NEYAAYLQEKIDF

-748 RNKELLTRRAA
+748 RNKELLTRHAA
-759 EASTEAER
+759 QASTDAER

-805 QETAILERYAAQRA
+805 QETAILEKYAAQRA

-943 EEKKKQ
+943 EEKKKR
-949 YADYTDAINISDATL
+949 YADYTDAINSSDATL
-964 AGSAKQAFADY
+964 AGA
-975 TDAINISDATLA
+975 
-987 GSAKQAFAD
+987 AKQAFAD

-1011 IDTLNGLK
+1011 IAALNRLK

-1098 MLDGAS
+1098 MLDGAA

-1159 ALEHAVDNALGE
+1159 ELEHAVDNALGE

-1195 NDEKSKKHTD
+1195 ADEKSKKHTD

>member
-1 MNIQGGGLSFDI
+1 MNIQGGGLSFEI
-13 SGTNKQLISVL
+13 SVTNKQLISVL

-35 GAAVLGGKQM
+35 GATVLGGKQM
-45 DGAFTRAAQ
+45 DGAFTRTAQ

-187 RRLANAIG
+187 GRLANAIG

-263 NALNKDSAFMLVTVA
+263 NVLNKDSAFMLVTVA

-518 VAAAEKELQRLRGLY
+518 VAAAEKELQRLKGLY
-533 NDAATDAERSK
+533 NDAATDAKRTD
-544 LARQIAAQQKEVDRL
+544 LARQIAAQQAEVDRL
-559 SLKTSSGGSGGSG
+559 SYKSGGG
-572 GNGNNKDPFAEQLAQ
+572 GNDKKEVDTYADMLAK
-587 RKTLYEKYL
+587 RKALYEKYL
-596 KWITSSDETVRNAAA
+596 KWITSSDATVRAAAA

-618 KEGSSYLQ
+618 QEGNSYLD
-626 YLENQ
+626 YLERQ
-631 RAAIEAKTAKTATD
+631 RTEIEAKAQKTAAD
-645 LKNLTTLN
+645 LKNLSALN
-653 NEIANATRES
+653 NEIANTTHES

-669 TQLQQELA
+669 TQLQEELA
-677 QCKTIS
+677 KCKTIS
-683 EMLATIERR
+683 EMLALIEQKRG
-692 RSELAGDNSDVD
+692 ELAGDNSDVD

-748 RNKELLTRRAA
+748 RKKELLSRQAA
-759 EASTEAER
+759 ESATDAER
-767 RVAEAALAALE
+767 QVAEAALAALE
-778 AKREEYAKR
+778 KKREEYSKR
-787 SGNEQYDALLEEY
+787 SGSEQYDALLEEY
-800 QTYQQ
+800 KTYQE
-805 QETAILERYAAQRA
+805 QETAILEKYAAQRA
-819 LAEQQGNADMIAAIN
+819 LAEQQGNASMIAQIN
-834 TKQQTEL
+834 AKQQSEL

-858 FGDISRLST
+858 FSDISRLST

-877 NSRKINFSAQFN
+877 NSRKINLSAEFN
-889 PSDLKAIN
+889 PADLKAIN
-897 DQLQKAKNELQTRN
+897 DQLQKAKNELATRN

-949 YADYTDAINISDATL
+949 YADYTDAINSSDTTL
-964 AGSAKQAFADY
+964 AGAAKEAY
-975 TDAINISDATLA
+975 
-987 GSAKQAFAD
+987 AD

-1004 VDMLRRK
+1004 VDMLRKK
-1011 IDTLNGLK
+1011 IATLNGLK
-1019 IKGELTIEGQKQL
+1019 IKGELTIEGQEQL

-1038 LNKEQGTA
+1038 LNKETGVA

-1051 AFKEHF
+1051 GFKEAF
-1057 ADIGSSISFVSSCFG
+1057 GDLGSSLTFLSSCFG
-1072 SVVSGIKKM
+1072 SVTNGIKKM

-1104 QLSQGIATANPLG
+1104 QIATGIATANPLS

-1127 SAFSLFNSRDR
+1127 SAFDLFNSRDR

-1159 ALEHAVDNALGE
+1159 ALEHAVDKALGE
-1171 TVYQNQNA
+1171 TVYQNQSA
-1179 LIANLRQQQNE
+1179 LIQNLRQQQNE
-1190 IYGMI
+1190 IQGMI
-1195 NDEKSKKHTD
+1195 NDEISKKKTD
-1205 WGKVEEYQERIADAN
+1205 WGRVEEFQERYAEAG
-1220 RQIEDIISE
+1220 RQIEDIIAE

-1234 TQTSAGE
+1234 TQTSAGD
-1241 LANQLKDALMDA
+1241 LANELKDALIEA

-1258 DAAKAFG
+1258 DAAKVFG
-1265 DIANDVLKNAV
+1265 DVADNVLKNAV
-1276 ANALKLQFLE
+1276 SNALKLQFLE
-1286 KPLQQAIKQLQK
+1286 KPLQNAIKQLQK
-1298 DMGFDEEGN
+1298 DMGFDAEGN
-1307 GSFDGLTPEEQARF
+1307 GSFDGLTQAEQDRF
-1321 KEAVA
+1321 KAAVA
-1326 AAGANFK
+1326 AAGQNFK
-1333 NAMEMYKDL
+1333 AAMDMYKDL
-1342 FAELD
+1342 FAELED
-1347 DSDPTS
+1347 ESDPTS

-1379 QVVSIEIFRQ
+1379 QVIAIEIFRQ
-1389 QLTRLTSMDN
+1389 QLIHLSSMDN
-1399 RLGNIAA
+1399 RLGNIAG
-1406 SLLSILSRLGIDD
+1406 SLISILNRLGIDD
-1419 EEDLRSQG
+1419 GDDLRSQG

>member
-13 SGTNKQLISVL
+13 SGNNKQLISVL

-69 NKAAIAELEAE
+69 DKAAIAELEAE

-147 NANAQTSLR
+147 NANAQISLR

-187 RRLANAIG
+187 GRLANAIG

-278 KAKEMLAA
+278 KAKELLSAA
-286 ANLKLA
+286 TNRLTV
-292 GALGIS
+292 ALGGS
-298 TVAAQALMATL
+298 VVAAKALMATL
-309 TLGLSAAIT
+309 TFGLSVAITAAI
-318 GIIYIIS
+318 YLWDKYSS
-325 KLNSKQAE
+325 KAKDATKANEE
-333 AKKAADEFN
+333 AKKVFDEYHKSTASKSADLVGKYQRLRDEYNNLKSAAE
-342 KKVAEAAGKPIA
+342 K
-354 AYRALQAEWIQ
+354 QEWIKNNASEFDSLSLSVNN
-365 LTDNLKDREKW
+365 LTDA
-376 VQDNADKFNDLGYK
+376 DNVF
-390 VRNAKEAEDL
+390 
-400 LIKNSAKFVEACILK
+400 IKNTKSVVKALELR
-415 AKALAAQNLAAEKYQ
+415 AKALALQELQMKAYEQYYQRIIAADQSVAGGGFYTKVGN
-430 EIIKKQA
+430 IIKQGTQDQKDLGAAMKAAGAVSASGDAYNKDNEWYTMSGGDFKLTQKAIDAINAYRVSQARSTNQRIHSEAQA
-437 EIDAMPDTVSQF
+437 ELDKTV
-449 VQTSSGQYGG
+449 
-459 VTGYYIEVANSAKAR
+459 GYTRQQIA
-474 AKQELTEMQDAA
+474 LT
-486 KTLIE
+486 
-491 QQTQFTAQEQA
+491 
-502 ILAQI
+502 
-507 GNQAGQVVEGS
+507 
-518 VAAAEKELQRLRGLY
+518 EKELKELDILR
-533 NDAATDAERSK
+533 TK
-544 LARQIAAQQKEVDRL
+544 
-559 SLKTSSGGSGGSG
+559 GSNKPN
-572 GNGNNKDPFAEQLAQ
+572 GNGSSAGSSSKNEKDPFAEQLAT
-587 RKTLYEKYL
+587 RKGLYEKYL

-631 RAAIEAKTAKTATD
+631 RAAIEAKTTKTAAD

-692 RSELAGDNSDVD
+692 RSELSGDNSDVD

-748 RNKELLTRRAA
+748 RKKELLSRQAA
-759 EASTEAER
+759 ESATDAER
-767 RVAEAALAALE
+767 QVAEAALAALE
-778 AKREEYAKR
+778 KKREEYSKR
-787 SGNEQYDALLEEY
+787 SGSEQYDTLLEEY
-800 QTYQQ
+800 KTYQE
-805 QETAILERYAAQRA
+805 QETAILEKYAAQRA
-819 LAEQQGNADMIAAIN
+819 LAEQQGNASMIAQIN
-834 TKQQTEL
+834 AKQQSEL

-858 FGDISRLST
+858 FSDISRLST

-877 NSRKINFSAQFN
+877 NSRKINLSAEFN
-889 PSDLKAIN
+889 PADLKAIN
-897 DQLQKAKNELQTRN
+897 DQLQKAKNELATRN

-949 YADYTDAINISDATL
+949 YADYTDAINSSGTTL
-964 AGSAKQAFADY
+964 AGAAKEAY
-975 TDAINISDATLA
+975 
-987 GSAKQAFAD
+987 AD

-1004 VDMLRRK
+1004 VDMLRKK
-1011 IDTLNGLK
+1011 IATLNGLK
-1019 IKGELTIEGQKQL
+1019 IKGELTIEGQEQL

-1038 LNKEQGTA
+1038 LNKETGVA
-1046 KSVGA
+1046 KSIGA
-1051 AFKEHF
+1051 GFKEAF
-1057 ADIGSSISFVSSCFG
+1057 GDLGSSLTFLSSCFG
-1072 SVVSGIKKM
+1072 SVTNGIKKM

-1104 QLSQGIATANPLG
+1104 QIATGIATANPLS

-1127 SAFSLFNSRDR
+1127 SAFDLFNSRDR

-1171 TVYQNQNA
+1171 TVYQNQSA
-1179 LIANLRQQQNE
+1179 LIQNLRQQQNE
-1190 IYGMI
+1190 IQGMI
-1195 NDEKSKKHTD
+1195 NDEISKKKTD
-1205 WGKVEEYQERIADAN
+1205 WGRVEEFQERYDEAG
-1220 RQIEDIISE
+1220 RQIEDIIAE
-1229 ITKSI
+1229 ITESI
-1234 TQTSAGE
+1234 TQTSAGD
-1241 LANQLKDALMDA
+1241 LANELKDALIEA

-1258 DAAKAFG
+1258 DAAKVFG
-1265 DIANDVLKNAV
+1265 DVADNVLKNAV
-1276 ANALKLQFLE
+1276 SNALKLQFLE
-1286 KPLQQAIKQLQK
+1286 KPLQNAIKQLQK
-1298 DMGFDEEGN
+1298 DMGFDAEGN
-1307 GSFDGLTPEEQARF
+1307 GSFDGLTQAEQDRF
-1321 KEAVA
+1321 KAAVA
-1326 AAGANFK
+1326 AAGQNFK
-1333 NAMEMYKDL
+1333 AAMDMYKDL

-1347 DSDPTS
+1347 ESDPTS

-1379 QVVSIEIFRQ
+1379 QVIAIEIFRQ
-1389 QLTRLTSMDN
+1389 QLIHLSSMDN
-1399 RLGNIAA
+1399 RLGNIAG
-1406 SLLSILSRLGIDD
+1406 SLLSILNRLGIDD
-1419 EEDLRSQG
+1419 GDDLRSQG

>member
-187 RRLANAIG
+187 GRLANAIG
-195 DAQTQARIFSHD
+195 NAQTQARIFSHD

-449 VQTSSGQYGG
+449 LQTSSGQY
-459 VTGYYIEVANSAKAR
+459 GYYIEVANSAKAR

-748 RNKELLTRRAA
+748 RKKELLSRQAA
-759 EASTEAER
+759 ESATDAER
-767 RVAEAALAALE
+767 QVAEAALAALE
-778 AKREEYAKR
+778 KKREEYSKR
-787 SGNEQYDALLEEY
+787 SGSEQYDALLEEY
-800 QTYQQ
+800 KTYQE
-805 QETAILERYAAQRA
+805 QETAILEKYAAQRA
-819 LAEQQGNADMIAAIN
+819 LAEQQGNASMIAQIN
-834 TKQQTEL
+834 AKQQSEL

-858 FGDISRLST
+858 FSDISRLST

-877 NSRKINFSAQFN
+877 NSRKINLSAEFN
-889 PSDLKAIN
+889 PADLKAIN
-897 DQLQKAKNELQTRN
+897 DQLQKAKNELATRN

-949 YADYTDAINISDATL
+949 YADYTDAINSSDTTL
-964 AGSAKQAFADY
+964 AGAAKEAY
-975 TDAINISDATLA
+975 
-987 GSAKQAFAD
+987 AD

-1004 VDMLRRK
+1004 VDMLRKK
-1011 IDTLNGLK
+1011 IATLNGLK
-1019 IKGELTIEGQKQL
+1019 IKGELTIEGQEQL

-1038 LNKEQGTA
+1038 LNKETGVA

-1051 AFKEHF
+1051 GFKEAF
-1057 ADIGSSISFVSSCFG
+1057 GDLGSSLTFLSSCFG
-1072 SVVSGIKKM
+1072 SVTNGIKKM

-1104 QLSQGIATANPLG
+1104 QIATGIATANPLS

-1127 SAFSLFNSRDR
+1127 SAFDLFNSRDR

-1159 ALEHAVDNALGE
+1159 ALEHAVDKALGE
-1171 TVYQNQNA
+1171 TVYQNQSA
-1179 LIANLRQQQNE
+1179 LIQNLRQQQNE
-1190 IYGMI
+1190 IQGMI
-1195 NDEKSKKHTD
+1195 NDEISKKKTD
-1205 WGKVEEYQERIADAN
+1205 WGRVEEFQERYAEAG
-1220 RQIEDIISE
+1220 RQIEDIIAE

-1234 TQTSAGE
+1234 TQTSAGD
-1241 LANQLKDALMDA
+1241 LANELKDALIEA

-1258 DAAKAFG
+1258 DAAKVFG
-1265 DIANDVLKNAV
+1265 DVADNVLKNAV
-1276 ANALKLQFLE
+1276 SNALKLQFLE
-1286 KPLQQAIKQLQK
+1286 KPLQNAIKQLQK
-1298 DMGFDEEGN
+1298 DMGFDAEGN
-1307 GSFDGLTPEEQARF
+1307 GSFDGLTQAEQDRF
-1321 KEAVA
+1321 KAAVA
-1326 AAGANFK
+1326 AAGQNFK
-1333 NAMEMYKDL
+1333 AAMDMYKDL
-1342 FAELD
+1342 FAELED
-1347 DSDPTS
+1347 ESDPTS

-1379 QVVSIEIFRQ
+1379 QVIAIEIFRQ
-1389 QLTRLTSMDN
+1389 QLIHLSSMDN
-1399 RLGNIAA
+1399 RLGNIAG
-1406 SLLSILSRLGIDD
+1406 SLISILNRLGIDD
-1419 EEDLRSQG
+1419 GDDLRSQG

>member
-1 MNIQGGGLSFDI
+1 MNIQGGGLSFEI
-13 SGTNKQLISVL
+13 SGTNKQLLSVL

-35 GAAVLGGKQM
+35 GAAVLGGKEM
-45 DGAFTRAAQ
+45 DGAFNRAAQ
-54 AIDKAFAQIDVVVDT
+54 AIDKAFANIDVIVDT
-69 NKAAIAELEAE
+69 NKAAIRELEDE

-95 HKEEAAA
+95 NKEEATA
-102 LQTKQAQLREEITLR
+102 LQAKQAQIREEINLR
-117 QTVIDEAGKQADALL
+117 QQVIDETGKQADALL

-137 LRKAEEAARN
+137 LKKAQQAAEQ
-147 NANAQTSLR
+147 NANAHTSLR
-156 TQLRNVREQL
+156 MQLRNVREQL
-166 GQMEEAGLRGTETF
+166 AQMEEAGLRGTDTF
-180 RKLQQEA
+180 KKLQQEA
-187 RRLANAIG
+187 GRLANAIG

-224 FSTAQG
+224 FSAAQG

-278 KAKEMLAA
+278 KAKEFLAVA
-286 ANLKLA
+286 TNKLSV
-292 GALGIS
+292 ALGIS
-298 TVAAQALMATL
+298 TVAAKALMATL
-309 TLGLSAAIT
+309 TLGLSVAITAAIALWDKFSGST
-318 GIIYIIS
+318 KEAAKSTEAARKMFDDYHKTMAGKSADLVGKYAKLRDEYS
-325 KLNSKQAE
+325 KLKTASEKQQWIKDNAT
-333 AKKAADEFN
+333 EFDN
-342 KKVAEAAGKPIA
+342 LGLSVNN
-354 AYRALQAEWIQ
+354 
-365 LTDNLKDREKW
+365 LTDADR
-376 VQDNADKFNDLGYK
+376 VFASNT
-390 VRNAKEAEDL
+390 
-400 LIKNSAKFVEACILK
+400 KNVTKALELR
-415 AKALAAQNLAAEKYQ
+415 AKALALQELQMKAYEEYYNQVINADQTVAGGGYYHHFKAGTYSTDAYGNLPDEWKKAGVTMEEAGYEWGGGQSGMGFLKPTQTAIDKINAYR
-430 EIIKKQA
+430 IKQA
-437 EIDAMPDTVSQF
+437 RSTNQRIHSEAKAELDKT
-449 VQTSSGQYGG
+449 
-459 VTGYYIEVANSAKAR
+459 TGYVER
-474 AKQELTEMQDAA
+474 ELELTEQKL
-486 KTLIE
+486 KTL
-491 QQTQFTAQEQA
+491 
-502 ILAQI
+502 
-507 GNQAGQVVEGS
+507 NV
-518 VAAAEKELQRLRGLY
+518 LR
-533 NDAATDAERSK
+533 A
-544 LARQIAAQQKEVDRL
+544 
-559 SLKTSSGGSGGSG
+559 G
-572 GNGNNKDPFAEQLAQ
+572 GNNTPPKNPPSHDKKETDEYAEQLQ
-587 RKTLYEKYL
+587 TRKGLYEKYL

-618 KEGSSYLQ
+618 AEGSSYLD
-626 YLENQ
+626 YLERQ
-631 RAAIEAKTAKTATD
+631 RDAISTKTSKTAAD
-645 LKNLTTLN
+645 LRNLTTLN

-669 TQLQQELA
+669 AQLQQELA
-677 QCKTIS
+677 QCKTIG

-692 RSELAGDNSDVD
+692 RSELSGDNSDVD

-717 TRQQAKEETKALL
+717 TKEQARQETKALL
-730 QEYAGYLQEKIDF
+730 NEYAAYLQEKIDF

-748 RNKELLTRRAA
+748 RKKELLSKAAA
-759 EASTEAER
+759 EAATDAER
-767 RVAEAALAALE
+767 REAEAALAGLE
-778 AKREEYAKR
+778 AKRQEYDHS
-787 SGNEQYDALLEEY
+787 SGNEQYDALLQEY
-800 QTYQQ
+800 QTFQE
-805 QETAILERYAAQRA
+805 QETAILKKYAEQRA
-819 LAEQQGNADMIAAIN
+819 LAEQQGNVSMIALIN
-834 TKQQTEL
+834 AKQQTEL

-858 FGDISRLST
+858 FSDISRLST
-867 TTINRLLNDI
+867 TTINKLLNDI
-877 NSRKINFSAQFN
+877 NSRKVNFSAQFN
-889 PSDLKAIN
+889 PADLTAIN
-897 DQLQKAKNELQTRN
+897 DQLQKAKNELQKRN
-911 PFLALRQSLSELRAA
+911 PFLALRQSLTELRAA
-926 MKAEKLLDSDDP
+926 MKADKLLDSDDP
-938 FVKSL
+938 FVESL
-943 EEKKKQ
+943 NRKKYEYAQ
-949 YADYTDAINISDATL
+949 YTEAINNSDATL
-964 AGSAKQAFADY
+964 AGAAKEAY
-975 TDAINISDATLA
+975 
-987 GSAKQAFAD
+987 AD

-1004 VDMLRRK
+1004 IDMLRRK
-1011 IDTLNGLK
+1011 IAVL
-1019 IKGELTIEGQKQL
+1019 EGQKVTIGLNVEGQEQL

-1038 LNKEQGTA
+1038 LNKETGAT

-1057 ADIGSSISFVSSCFG
+1057 ADIGSSLTFVSSCFG
-1072 SVVSGIKKM
+1072 SVVNGIKKM
-1081 GISMD
+1081 GVSMD
-1086 EETEAI
+1086 EETETI
-1092 LGDIGG
+1092 LNDIGG

>member
-13 SGTNKQLISVL
+13 SGNNKQLISVL

-147 NANAQTSLR
+147 NANAQISLR

-166 GQMEEAGLRGTETF
+166 GQMEEAGLRGTDTF

-187 RRLANAIG
+187 GRLANAIG

-278 KAKEMLAA
+278 KAKELLSAA
-286 ANLKLA
+286 TNRLTV
-292 GALGIS
+292 ALGGS
-298 TVAAQALMATL
+298 VVAAKALMATL
-309 TLGLSAAIT
+309 TFGLSVAITAAI
-318 GIIYIIS
+318 YLWDKYSS
-325 KLNSKQAE
+325 KAKDATKANEE
-333 AKKAADEFN
+333 AKKVFDEYHKSTASKSADLVGKYQRLRDEYNNLKSAAE
-342 KKVAEAAGKPIA
+342 K
-354 AYRALQAEWIQ
+354 QEWIKNNASEFDSLSLSVNN
-365 LTDNLKDREKW
+365 LTDA
-376 VQDNADKFNDLGYK
+376 DNVF
-390 VRNAKEAEDL
+390 
-400 LIKNSAKFVEACILK
+400 IKNTKSVVKALELR
-415 AKALAAQNLAAEKYQ
+415 AKALALQELQMKAYEQYYQRIIAADQSVAGGGFYTKVGN
-430 EIIKKQA
+430 IIKQGTQDQKDLVAAMKAAGAVSASGDAYNKDNEWYTMSGGDFKLTQKAIDAINAYRVSQARSTNQRIHSEAQA
-437 EIDAMPDTVSQF
+437 ELDKTV
-449 VQTSSGQYGG
+449 
-459 VTGYYIEVANSAKAR
+459 GYTRQQIA
-474 AKQELTEMQDAA
+474 LT
-486 KTLIE
+486 
-491 QQTQFTAQEQA
+491 
-502 ILAQI
+502 
-507 GNQAGQVVEGS
+507 
-518 VAAAEKELQRLRGLY
+518 EKELKELDILR
-533 NDAATDAERSK
+533 TK
-544 LARQIAAQQKEVDRL
+544 
-559 SLKTSSGGSGGSG
+559 GSNKPN
-572 GNGNNKDPFAEQLAQ
+572 GNGSSAGSSSKNEKDPFAEQLAT
-587 RKTLYEKYL
+587 RKGLYEKYL

-631 RAAIEAKTAKTATD
+631 RAAIEAKTTKTAAD

-692 RSELAGDNSDVD
+692 RSELSGDNSDVD

-748 RNKELLTRRAA
+748 RKKELLSRQAA
-759 EASTEAER
+759 ESATDAER
-767 RVAEAALAALE
+767 QVAEAALAALE
-778 AKREEYAKR
+778 KKREEYSKR
-787 SGNEQYDALLEEY
+787 SGSEQYDTLLEEY
-800 QTYQQ
+800 KTYQE
-805 QETAILERYAAQRA
+805 QETAILEKYAAQRA
-819 LAEQQGNADMIAAIN
+819 LAEQQGNASMIAQIN
-834 TKQQTEL
+834 AKQQSEL

-858 FGDISRLST
+858 FSDISRLST

-877 NSRKINFSAQFN
+877 NSRKINLSAEFN
-889 PSDLKAIN
+889 PADLKAIN
-897 DQLQKAKNELQTRN
+897 DQLQKAKNELATRN

-949 YADYTDAINISDATL
+949 YADYTDAINSSGTTL
-964 AGSAKQAFADY
+964 AGAAKEAY
-975 TDAINISDATLA
+975 
-987 GSAKQAFAD
+987 AD

-1004 VDMLRRK
+1004 VDMLRKK
-1011 IDTLNGLK
+1011 IATLNGLK
-1019 IKGELTIEGQKQL
+1019 IKGELTIEGQEQL

-1038 LNKEQGTA
+1038 LNKETGVA

-1051 AFKEHF
+1051 GFKEAF
-1057 ADIGSSISFVSSCFG
+1057 GDLGSSLTFLSSCFG
-1072 SVVSGIKKM
+1072 SVTNGIKKM

-1104 QLSQGIATANPLG
+1104 QIATGIATANPLS

-1127 SAFSLFNSRDR
+1127 SAFDLFNSRDR

-1159 ALEHAVDNALGE
+1159 ALEHAVDKALGE
-1171 TVYQNQNA
+1171 TVYQNQSA
-1179 LIANLRQQQNE
+1179 LIQNLRQQQNE
-1190 IYGMI
+1190 IQGMI
-1195 NDEKSKKHTD
+1195 NDEISKKKPD
-1205 WGKVEEYQERIADAN
+1205 WGRVEEFQERYAEAG
-1220 RQIEDIISE
+1220 RQIEDIIAE

-1234 TQTSAGE
+1234 TQTSARD
-1241 LANQLKDALMDA
+1241 LANELKDALIEA

-1258 DAAKAFG
+1258 DAAKVFG
-1265 DIANDVLKNAV
+1265 DVADNVLKNAV
-1276 ANALKLQFLE
+1276 SNALKLQFLE
-1286 KPLQQAIKQLQK
+1286 KPLRNAIKQLQK
-1298 DMGFDEEGN
+1298 DMGFDAEGN
-1307 GSFDGLTPEEQARF
+1307 GSFDGLTQAEQDRF
-1321 KEAVA
+1321 KAAVA
-1326 AAGANFK
+1326 AAGQNFK
-1333 NAMEMYKDL
+1333 AAMDMYKDL

-1347 DSDPTS
+1347 ESDPTS

-1379 QVVSIEIFRQ
+1379 QVIAIEIFRQ
-1389 QLTRLTSMDN
+1389 QLIHLSSMDN
-1399 RLGNIAA
+1399 RLGNIAG
-1406 SLLSILSRLGIDD
+1406 SLLSILNRLGIDD
-1419 EEDLRSQG
+1419 GDDLRSQG

>member
-13 SGTNKQLISVL
+13 SGNNKQLISVL

-147 NANAQTSLR
+147 NANAQISLR

-166 GQMEEAGLRGTETF
+166 GQMEEAGLRGTDTF

-187 RRLANAIG
+187 GRLANAIG

-278 KAKEMLAA
+278 KAKELLSAA
-286 ANLKLA
+286 TNRLTV
-292 GALGIS
+292 ALGGS
-298 TVAAQALMATL
+298 VVVAKALMATL
-309 TLGLSAAIT
+309 TFGLSVAITAAI
-318 GIIYIIS
+318 YLWDKYSS
-325 KLNSKQAE
+325 KAKDATKANEE
-333 AKKAADEFN
+333 AKKVFDEYHKSTASKSADLVGKYQRLRDEYNNLKSAAE
-342 KKVAEAAGKPIA
+342 K
-354 AYRALQAEWIQ
+354 QEWIKNNASEFDSLSLSVNN
-365 LTDNLKDREKW
+365 LTDA
-376 VQDNADKFNDLGYK
+376 DNVF
-390 VRNAKEAEDL
+390 
-400 LIKNSAKFVEACILK
+400 IKNTKSVVKALELR
-415 AKALAAQNLAAEKYQ
+415 AKALALQELQMKAYEQYYQRIIAADQSVAGGGFYTKVGN
-430 EIIKKQA
+430 IIKQGTQDQKDLVAAMKAAGAVSASGDAYNKDNEWYTMSGGDFKLTQKAIDAINAYRVSQARSTNQRIHSEAQA
-437 EIDAMPDTVSQF
+437 ELDKTV
-449 VQTSSGQYGG
+449 
-459 VTGYYIEVANSAKAR
+459 GYTRQQIA
-474 AKQELTEMQDAA
+474 LT
-486 KTLIE
+486 
-491 QQTQFTAQEQA
+491 
-502 ILAQI
+502 
-507 GNQAGQVVEGS
+507 
-518 VAAAEKELQRLRGLY
+518 EKELKELDILR
-533 NDAATDAERSK
+533 TK
-544 LARQIAAQQKEVDRL
+544 
-559 SLKTSSGGSGGSG
+559 GSNKPN
-572 GNGNNKDPFAEQLAQ
+572 GNGSSAGSSSKNEKDPFAEQLAT
-587 RKTLYEKYL
+587 RKGLYEKYL

-631 RAAIEAKTAKTATD
+631 RAAIEAKTTKTAAD

-748 RNKELLTRRAA
+748 RKKELLSRQAA
-759 EASTEAER
+759 ESATDAER
-767 RVAEAALAALE
+767 QVAEAALAALE
-778 AKREEYAKR
+778 KKREEYSKR
-787 SGNEQYDALLEEY
+787 SGSEQYDALLEEY
-800 QTYQQ
+800 KTYQE
-805 QETAILERYAAQRA
+805 QETAILEKYAAQRA
-819 LAEQQGNADMIAAIN
+819 LAEQQGNASMIAQIN
-834 TKQQTEL
+834 AKQQSEL

-858 FGDISRLST
+858 FSDISRLST

-877 NSRKINFSAQFN
+877 NSRKINLSAEFN
-889 PSDLKAIN
+889 PADLKAIN
-897 DQLQKAKNELQTRN
+897 DQLQKAKNELATRN

-949 YADYTDAINISDATL
+949 YADYTDAINSSDTTL
-964 AGSAKQAFADY
+964 AGAAKEAY
-975 TDAINISDATLA
+975 
-987 GSAKQAFAD
+987 AD

-1004 VDMLRRK
+1004 VDMLRKK
-1011 IDTLNGLK
+1011 IATLNGLK
-1019 IKGELTIEGQKQL
+1019 IKGELTIEGQEQL

-1038 LNKEQGTA
+1038 LNKETGVA

-1051 AFKEHF
+1051 GFKEAF
-1057 ADIGSSISFVSSCFG
+1057 GDLGSSLTFLSSCFG
-1072 SVVSGIKKM
+1072 SVTNGIKKM

-1104 QLSQGIATANPLG
+1104 QIATGIATANPLS

-1127 SAFSLFNSRDR
+1127 SAFDLFNSRDR

-1159 ALEHAVDNALGE
+1159 ALEHAVDKALGE
-1171 TVYQNQNA
+1171 TVYQNQSA
-1179 LIANLRQQQNE
+1179 LIQNLRQQQNE
-1190 IYGMI
+1190 IQGMI
-1195 NDEKSKKHTD
+1195 NDEISKKKTD
-1205 WGKVEEYQERIADAN
+1205 WGRVEEFQERYAEAG
-1220 RQIEDIISE
+1220 RQIEDIIAE

-1234 TQTSAGE
+1234 TQTSAGD
-1241 LANQLKDALMDA
+1241 LANELKDALIEA

-1258 DAAKAFG
+1258 DAAKVFG
-1265 DIANDVLKNAV
+1265 DVADNVLKNAV
-1276 ANALKLQFLE
+1276 SNALKLQFLE
-1286 KPLQQAIKQLQK
+1286 KPLQNAIKQLQK
-1298 DMGFDEEGN
+1298 DMGFDAEGN
-1307 GSFDGLTPEEQARF
+1307 GSFDGLTQAEQDRF
-1321 KEAVA
+1321 KAAVA
-1326 AAGANFK
+1326 AAGQNFK
-1333 NAMEMYKDL
+1333 AAMDMYKDL

-1347 DSDPTS
+1347 ESDPTS

-1379 QVVSIEIFRQ
+1379 QVIAIEIFRQ
-1389 QLTRLTSMDN
+1389 QLIHLSSMDN
-1399 RLGNIAA
+1399 RLGNIAG
-1406 SLLSILSRLGIDD
+1406 SLLSILNRLGIDD
-1419 EEDLRSQG
+1419 GDDLRSQG

>member
-1 MNIQGGGLSFDI
+1 MNIQGGGLSFEI
-13 SGTNKQLISVL
+13 SGTNKQLLSVL

-35 GAAVLGGKQM
+35 GAAVLGGKEM
-45 DGAFTRAAQ
+45 DGAFNRAAQ
-54 AIDKAFAQIDVVVDT
+54 AIDKAFANIDVIVDT
-69 NKAAIAELEAE
+69 NKAAIRELEDE

-95 HKEEAAA
+95 NKEEATA
-102 LQTKQAQLREEITLR
+102 LQAKQAQIREEINLR
-117 QTVIDEAGKQADALL
+117 QQVIDETGKQADALL

-137 LRKAEEAARN
+137 LKKAQQAAEQ
-147 NANAQTSLR
+147 NANAHTSLR
-156 TQLRNVREQL
+156 MQLRNVREQL
-166 GQMEEAGLRGTETF
+166 AQMEEAGLRGTDTF
-180 RKLQQEA
+180 KKLQQEA
-187 RRLANAIG
+187 GRLANAIG

-224 FSTAQG
+224 FSAAQG

-278 KAKEMLAA
+278 KAKEFLAVA
-286 ANLKLA
+286 TNKLSV
-292 GALGIS
+292 ALGIS
-298 TVAAQALMATL
+298 TVAAKALMATL
-309 TLGLSAAIT
+309 TLGLSVAITAAIALWDKFSGST
-318 GIIYIIS
+318 KEAAKSTEAARKMFDDYHKTMAGKSADLVGKYAKLRDEYS
-325 KLNSKQAE
+325 KLKTASEKQQWIKDNAT
-333 AKKAADEFN
+333 EFDN
-342 KKVAEAAGKPIA
+342 LGLSVNN
-354 AYRALQAEWIQ
+354 
-365 LTDNLKDREKW
+365 LTDADRVFVSNTKN
-376 VQDNADKFNDLGYK
+376 V
-390 VRNAKEAEDL
+390 
-400 LIKNSAKFVEACILK
+400 IKALELR
-415 AKALAAQNLAAEKYQ
+415 AKALALQELQMKAYEEYYNQVINADQTVAGGGYYHHFKAGTYSTDAYGNLPDEWKKAGVTMEEAGYEWGGGQSGMGFLKPTQTAIDKINAYR
-430 EIIKKQA
+430 IKQA
-437 EIDAMPDTVSQF
+437 RSTNQRIHSEAKAELDKT
-449 VQTSSGQYGG
+449 
-459 VTGYYIEVANSAKAR
+459 TGYVER
-474 AKQELTEMQDAA
+474 ELELTEQKL
-486 KTLIE
+486 KTL
-491 QQTQFTAQEQA
+491 
-502 ILAQI
+502 
-507 GNQAGQVVEGS
+507 NV
-518 VAAAEKELQRLRGLY
+518 LR
-533 NDAATDAERSK
+533 A
-544 LARQIAAQQKEVDRL
+544 
-559 SLKTSSGGSGGSG
+559 G
-572 GNGNNKDPFAEQLAQ
+572 GNNTPPKNPPSHDKKETDEYAEQLQ
-587 RKTLYEKYL
+587 TRKGLYEKYL

-611 SEFAPLL
+611 SELAPLL
-618 KEGSSYLQ
+618 AEGSSYLD
-626 YLENQ
+626 YLERQ
-631 RAAIEAKTAKTATD
+631 RDAISTKTSKTAAD
-645 LKNLTTLN
+645 LRNLTTLN

-669 TQLQQELA
+669 AQLQQELA
-677 QCKTIS
+677 QCKTIG

-692 RSELAGDNSDVD
+692 RSELSGDNSDVD

-717 TRQQAKEETKALL
+717 TKEQARQETKALL
-730 QEYAGYLQEKIDF
+730 NEYAAYLQEKIDF

-759 EASTEAER
+759 QASTDAER

-805 QETAILERYAAQRA
+805 QETAILEKYAAQRA

-926 MKAEKLLDSDDP
+926 MKAERLLDSDDP

-949 YADYTDAINISDATL
+949 YADYTDAINSSDATL
-964 AGSAKQAFADY
+964 AGA
-975 TDAINISDATLA
+975 
-987 GSAKQAFAD
+987 AKQAFAD

-1011 IDTLNGLK
+1011 IATLNGLK

>member
-187 RRLANAIG
+187 GRLANAIG

-207 NAGLQG
+207 NTGLQG

-449 VQTSSGQYGG
+449 VQTSSGQY
-459 VTGYYIEVANSAKAR
+459 GYYIEVANSAKAR

-748 RNKELLTRRAA
+748 RKKELLSRQAA
-759 EASTEAER
+759 ESATDAER
-767 RVAEAALAALE
+767 QVAEAALAALE
-778 AKREEYAKR
+778 KKREEYSKR
-787 SGNEQYDALLEEY
+787 SGSEQYDALLEEY
-800 QTYQQ
+800 KTYQE
-805 QETAILERYAAQRA
+805 QETAILEKYAAQRA
-819 LAEQQGNADMIAAIN
+819 LAEQQGNASMIAQIN
-834 TKQQTEL
+834 AKQQSEL

-858 FGDISRLST
+858 FSDISRLST

-877 NSRKINFSAQFN
+877 NSRKINLSAEFN
-889 PSDLKAIN
+889 PADLKAIN
-897 DQLQKAKNELQTRN
+897 DQLQKAKNELATRN

-949 YADYTDAINISDATL
+949 YADYTDAINSSDTTL
-964 AGSAKQAFADY
+964 AGAAKEAY
-975 TDAINISDATLA
+975 
-987 GSAKQAFAD
+987 AD

-1004 VDMLRRK
+1004 VDMLRKK
-1011 IDTLNGLK
+1011 IATLNGLK
-1019 IKGELTIEGQKQL
+1019 IKGELTIEGQEQL

-1038 LNKEQGTA
+1038 LNKETGVA

-1051 AFKEHF
+1051 GFKEAF
-1057 ADIGSSISFVSSCFG
+1057 GDLGSSLTFLSSCFG
-1072 SVVSGIKKM
+1072 SVTNGIKKM

-1104 QLSQGIATANPLG
+1104 QIATGIATANPLS

-1127 SAFSLFNSRDR
+1127 SAFDLFNSRDR

-1159 ALEHAVDNALGE
+1159 ALEHAVDKALGE
-1171 TVYQNQNA
+1171 TVYQNQSA
-1179 LIANLRQQQNE
+1179 LIQNLRQQQNE
-1190 IYGMI
+1190 IQGMI
-1195 NDEKSKKHTD
+1195 NDEISKKKTD
-1205 WGKVEEYQERIADAN
+1205 WGRVEEFQERYAEAG
-1220 RQIEDIISE
+1220 RQIEDIIAE

-1234 TQTSAGE
+1234 TQTSAGD
-1241 LANQLKDALMDA
+1241 LANELKDALIEA

-1258 DAAKAFG
+1258 DAAKVFG
-1265 DIANDVLKNAV
+1265 DVADNVLKNAV
-1276 ANALKLQFLE
+1276 SNALKLQFLE
-1286 KPLQQAIKQLQK
+1286 KPLQNAIKQLQK
-1298 DMGFDEEGN
+1298 DMGFDAEGN
-1307 GSFDGLTPEEQARF
+1307 GSFDGLTQAEQDRF
-1321 KEAVA
+1321 KAAVA
-1326 AAGANFK
+1326 AAGQNFK
-1333 NAMEMYKDL
+1333 AAMDMYKDL
-1342 FAELD
+1342 FAELED
-1347 DSDPTS
+1347 ESDPTS

-1379 QVVSIEIFRQ
+1379 QVIAIEIFRQ
-1389 QLTRLTSMDN
+1389 QLIHLSSMDN
-1399 RLGNIAA
+1399 RLGNIAG
-1406 SLLSILSRLGIDD
+1406 SLISILNRLGIDD
-1419 EEDLRSQG
+1419 GDDLRSQG

>member
-1 MNIQGGGLSFDI
+1 MNIQGGGLSFEI
-13 SGTNKQLISVL
+13 SGTNKQLLSVL

-35 GAAVLGGKQM
+35 GAAVLGGKEM
-45 DGAFTRAAQ
+45 DGAFNRAAQ
-54 AIDKAFAQIDVVVDT
+54 AIDKAFANIDVIVDT
-69 NKAAIAELEAE
+69 NKAAIRELEDE

-95 HKEEAAA
+95 NKEEATA
-102 LQTKQAQLREEITLR
+102 LQAKQAQIREEINLR
-117 QTVIDEAGKQADALL
+117 QQVIDETGKQADALL

-137 LRKAEEAARN
+137 LKKAQQAAEQ
-147 NANAQTSLR
+147 NANAHTSLR
-156 TQLRNVREQL
+156 MQLRNVREQL
-166 GQMEEAGLRGTETF
+166 AQMEEAGLRGTDTF
-180 RKLQQEA
+180 KKLQQEA
-187 RRLANAIG
+187 GRLANAIG

-224 FSTAQG
+224 FSAAQG

-278 KAKEMLAA
+278 KAKEFLAVA
-286 ANLKLA
+286 TNKLSV
-292 GALGIS
+292 ALGIS
-298 TVAAQALMATL
+298 TVAAKALMATL
-309 TLGLSAAIT
+309 TLGLSVAITAAIALWDKFSGST
-318 GIIYIIS
+318 KEAAKSTEAARKMFDDYHKTMAGKSADLVGKYAKLRDEYS
-325 KLNSKQAE
+325 KLKTASEKQQWIKDNATE
-333 AKKAADEFN
+333 FDNLGLSVNNLTDADRVFVGN
-342 KKVAEAAGKPIA
+342 TKKVIK
-354 AYRALQAEWIQ
+354 ALE
-365 LTDNLKDREKW
+365 LR
-376 VQDNADKFNDLGYK
+376 
-390 VRNAKEAEDL
+390 
-400 LIKNSAKFVEACILK
+400 
-415 AKALAAQNLAAEKYQ
+415 AKALTLQELQMKAYEEYYNQVINADQTVAGGGYYHHFKAGTYSTDAYGNLPDEWKKAGVTMEEAGYEWGGGQSGMGFLKPTQTAIDKINAYR
-430 EIIKKQA
+430 IKQA
-437 EIDAMPDTVSQF
+437 RSTNQRIHSEAKAELDKT
-449 VQTSSGQYGG
+449 
-459 VTGYYIEVANSAKAR
+459 TGYVER
-474 AKQELTEMQDAA
+474 ELELTEQKL
-486 KTLIE
+486 KTL
-491 QQTQFTAQEQA
+491 
-502 ILAQI
+502 
-507 GNQAGQVVEGS
+507 NV
-518 VAAAEKELQRLRGLY
+518 LR
-533 NDAATDAERSK
+533 A
-544 LARQIAAQQKEVDRL
+544 
-559 SLKTSSGGSGGSG
+559 G
-572 GNGNNKDPFAEQLAQ
+572 GNNTPPKNPPSHDKKETDEYAEQLQ
-587 RKTLYEKYL
+587 TRKGLYEKYL

-618 KEGSSYLQ
+618 AEGSSYLD
-626 YLENQ
+626 YLERQ
-631 RAAIEAKTAKTATD
+631 RDAISTKTSKTAAD
-645 LKNLTTLN
+645 LRNLTTLN

-669 TQLQQELA
+669 AQLQQELA
-677 QCKTIS
+677 QCKTIG

-692 RSELAGDNSDVD
+692 RSELSGDNSDVD

-717 TRQQAKEETKALL
+717 TKEQARQETKALL
-730 QEYAGYLQEKIDF
+730 NEYAAYLQEKIDF

-759 EASTEAER
+759 QASTDAER

-805 QETAILERYAAQRA
+805 QETAILEKYAAQRA

-926 MKAEKLLDSDDP
+926 MKAERLLDSDDP

-949 YADYTDAINISDATL
+949 YADYTDAINSSDATL
-964 AGSAKQAFADY
+964 AGA
-975 TDAINISDATLA
+975 
-987 GSAKQAFAD
+987 AKQAFAD

-1011 IDTLNGLK
+1011 IATLNGLK

>member
-147 NANAQTSLR
+147 NANAQISLR

-187 RRLANAIG
+187 GRLANAIG

-278 KAKEMLAA
+278 KAKELLSAA
-286 ANLKLA
+286 TNRLTV
-292 GALGIS
+292 ALGGS
-298 TVAAQALMATL
+298 VVAAKALMATL
-309 TLGLSAAIT
+309 TFGLSVAITAAI
-318 GIIYIIS
+318 YLWDKYSS
-325 KLNSKQAE
+325 KAKDATKANEE
-333 AKKAADEFN
+333 AKKVFDEYHKSTASKSADLVGKYQRLRDEYNNLKSAAE
-342 KKVAEAAGKPIA
+342 K
-354 AYRALQAEWIQ
+354 QEWIKNNASEFDSLSLSVNN
-365 LTDNLKDREKW
+365 LTDA
-376 VQDNADKFNDLGYK
+376 DNVF
-390 VRNAKEAEDL
+390 
-400 LIKNSAKFVEACILK
+400 IKNTKSVVKALELR
-415 AKALAAQNLAAEKYQ
+415 AKALALQELQMKAYEQYYQRIIAADQSVAGGGFYTKVGN
-430 EIIKKQA
+430 IIKQGTQDQKDLGAAMKAAGAVSASGDAYNKDNEWYTMSGGDFKLTQKAIDAINAYRVSQARSTNQRIHSEAQA
-437 EIDAMPDTVSQF
+437 ELDKTV
-449 VQTSSGQYGG
+449 
-459 VTGYYIEVANSAKAR
+459 GYTRQQIA
-474 AKQELTEMQDAA
+474 LT
-486 KTLIE
+486 
-491 QQTQFTAQEQA
+491 
-502 ILAQI
+502 
-507 GNQAGQVVEGS
+507 
-518 VAAAEKELQRLRGLY
+518 EKELKELDILR
-533 NDAATDAERSK
+533 TK
-544 LARQIAAQQKEVDRL
+544 
-559 SLKTSSGGSGGSG
+559 GSNKPN
-572 GNGNNKDPFAEQLAQ
+572 GNGSSAGSSSKNEKDPFAEQLAT
-587 RKTLYEKYL
+587 RKGLYEKYL

-949 YADYTDAINISDATL
+949 YADYTDAINS
-964 AGSAKQAFADY
+964 
-975 TDAINISDATLA
+975 SDATLA

-1104 QLSQGIATANPLG
+1104 QIATGIATANPLS

-1127 SAFSLFNSRDR
+1127 SAFDLFNSRDR

-1171 TVYQNQNA
+1171 TVYQNQSA
-1179 LIANLRQQQNE
+1179 LIQNLRQQQNE
-1190 IYGMI
+1190 IQGMI
-1195 NDEKSKKHTD
+1195 NDEISKKKTD
-1205 WGKVEEYQERIADAN
+1205 WGRVEEFQERYDEAG
-1220 RQIEDIISE
+1220 RQIEDIIAE
-1229 ITKSI
+1229 ITESI
-1234 TQTSAGE
+1234 TQTSAGD
-1241 LANQLKDALMDA
+1241 LANELKDALIEA

-1258 DAAKAFG
+1258 DAAKVFG
-1265 DIANDVLKNAV
+1265 DVADNVLKNAV
-1276 ANALKLQFLE
+1276 SNALKLQFLE
-1286 KPLQQAIKQLQK
+1286 KPLQNAIKQLQK
-1298 DMGFDEEGN
+1298 DMGFDAEGN
-1307 GSFDGLTPEEQARF
+1307 GSFDGLTQAEQDRF
-1321 KEAVA
+1321 KAAVA
-1326 AAGANFK
+1326 AAGQNFK
-1333 NAMEMYKDL
+1333 AAMDMYKDL

-1347 DSDPTS
+1347 ESDPTS

-1379 QVVSIEIFRQ
+1379 QVIAIEIFRQ
-1389 QLTRLTSMDN
+1389 QLIHLSSMDN
-1399 RLGNIAA
+1399 RLGNIAG
-1406 SLLSILSRLGIDD
+1406 SLLSILNRLGIDD
-1419 EEDLRSQG
+1419 GDDLRSQG

>member
-1 MNIQGGGLSFDI
+1 MNIQGGGLSFEI
-13 SGTNKQLISVL
+13 SGTNKQLLSVL

-35 GAAVLGGKQM
+35 GAAVLGGKEM
-45 DGAFTRAAQ
+45 DGAFNRAAQ
-54 AIDKAFAQIDVVVDT
+54 AIDKAFANIDVIVDT
-69 NKAAIAELEAE
+69 NKAAIRELEDE

-95 HKEEAAA
+95 NKEEATA
-102 LQTKQAQLREEITLR
+102 LQAKQAQIREEINLR
-117 QTVIDEAGKQADALL
+117 QQAIDETGKQADALL

-137 LRKAEEAARN
+137 LKKAQQAAEQ
-147 NANAQTSLR
+147 NANAHTSLR
-156 TQLRNVREQL
+156 MQLRNVREQL
-166 GQMEEAGLRGTETF
+166 AQMEEAGLRGTDTF
-180 RKLQQEA
+180 KKLQQEA
-187 RRLANAIG
+187 GRLANAIG

-224 FSTAQG
+224 FSAAQG

-278 KAKEMLAA
+278 KAKEFLAVA
-286 ANLKLA
+286 TNKLSV
-292 GALGIS
+292 ALGIS
-298 TVAAQALMATL
+298 TVAAKALMATL
-309 TLGLSAAIT
+309 TLGLSVAITAAIALWDKFSGST
-318 GIIYIIS
+318 KEAAKSTEAARKMFDDYHKTMAGKSADLVGKYAKLRDEYS
-325 KLNSKQAE
+325 KLKTASEKQQWIKDNAT
-333 AKKAADEFN
+333 EFDN
-342 KKVAEAAGKPIA
+342 LGLSVNN
-354 AYRALQAEWIQ
+354 
-365 LTDNLKDREKW
+365 LTDADRVFVSNTKN
-376 VQDNADKFNDLGYK
+376 V
-390 VRNAKEAEDL
+390 
-400 LIKNSAKFVEACILK
+400 IKALELR
-415 AKALAAQNLAAEKYQ
+415 AKALALQELQMKAYEEYYNQVINADQTVAGGGYYHHFKAGTYSTDAYGNLPDEWKKAGVTMEEAGYEWGGGQSGMGFLKPTQTAIDKINAYR
-430 EIIKKQA
+430 IKQA
-437 EIDAMPDTVSQF
+437 RSTNQRIHSEAKAELDKT
-449 VQTSSGQYGG
+449 
-459 VTGYYIEVANSAKAR
+459 TGYVER
-474 AKQELTEMQDAA
+474 ELELTEQEL
-486 KTLIE
+486 KTL
-491 QQTQFTAQEQA
+491 
-502 ILAQI
+502 
-507 GNQAGQVVEGS
+507 NV
-518 VAAAEKELQRLRGLY
+518 LR
-533 NDAATDAERSK
+533 A
-544 LARQIAAQQKEVDRL
+544 
-559 SLKTSSGGSGGSG
+559 G
-572 GNGNNKDPFAEQLAQ
+572 GNNTPPKNPPSHDKKETDEYAEQLQ
-587 RKTLYEKYL
+587 TRKALYEKYL
-596 KWITSSDETVRNAAA
+596 KWITSSNATVRAAAA

-618 KEGSSYLQ
+618 QEGNSYLD
-626 YLENQ
+626 YLERQ
-631 RAAIEAKTAKTATD
+631 RTEIEAKAQKTAAD
-645 LKNLTTLN
+645 LKNLSTLN
-653 NEIANATRES
+653 NEIANTTRES

-669 TQLQQELA
+669 TQLQEELA
-677 QCKTIS
+677 KCKTIS
-683 EMLATIERR
+683 EMLALIEQKRG
-692 RSELAGDNSDVD
+692 ELAGDNSDVD

-717 TRQQAKEETKALL
+717 TKEQARQETKALL
-730 QEYAGYLQEKIDF
+730 NEYAAYLQEKIDF

-759 EASTEAER
+759 QASTDAER

-805 QETAILERYAAQRA
+805 QETAILEKYAAQRA

-926 MKAEKLLDSDDP
+926 MKAERLLDSDDP

-949 YADYTDAINISDATL
+949 YADYTDAINSSDATL
-964 AGSAKQAFADY
+964 AGA
-975 TDAINISDATLA
+975 
-987 GSAKQAFAD
+987 AKQAFAD

-1011 IDTLNGLK
+1011 IATLNGLK

-1098 MLDGAS
+1098 MLDEAS

>member
-1 MNIQGGGLSFDI
+1 MNIQSGGLSFEI
-13 SGTNKQLISVL
+13 SGTNKQLLSVL

-54 AIDKAFAQIDVVVDT
+54 AIDKAFANIDVIVDT
-69 NKAAIAELEAE
+69 NKAAITQLEAE
-80 YKRLGVEA
+80 YKKLGTSA
-88 SKALSAG
+88 AAALQAG
-95 HKEEAAA
+95 KKEEAAA
-102 LQTKQAQLREEITLR
+102 MQTQQAALREEITLR
-117 QTVIDEAGKQADALL
+117 QTVIDEAGKQSDALL
-132 REEQQ
+132 REEQA
-137 LRKAEEAARN
+137 LKAQQQAAEQ
-147 NANAQTSLR
+147 NAGAQQSLH
-156 TQLRNVREQL
+156 TQLRNVQEQL
-166 GQMEEAGLRGTETF
+166 AQMEDAGLRGTQTF
-180 RKLQQEA
+180 RDLQKEA
-187 RRLANAIG
+187 GRLANAIG

-224 FSTAQG
+224 FTAAQG

-278 KAKEMLAA
+278 KAKELLAA
-286 ANLKLA
+286 ANVKLA
-292 GALGIS
+292 AALHIS
-298 TVAAQALMATL
+298 NAAAAALMATL

-318 GIIYIIS
+318 LIIVALN
-325 KLNSKQAE
+325 KLQSKQAE
-333 AKKAADEFN
+333 AKKQAEEFN
-342 KKVAEAAGKPIA
+342 KKVAETAGKPVA
-354 AYRALQAEWIQ
+354 AFHALQAEWLK
-365 LTDNLKDREKW
+365 LTDSLKDREKW
-376 VQDNADKFNDLGYK
+376 VADNAGRFEELGFK
-390 VRNAKEAEDL
+390 VRNAKDAEDI
-400 LIKNSAKFVEACILK
+400 LINNSGKFVEAMMIR
-415 AKALAAQNLAAEKYQ
+415 AKAMAAQDFAVDAYKEVIKAQEKLD
-430 EIIKKQA
+430 KAPRVMVDK
-437 EIDAMPDTVSQF
+437 
-449 VQTSSGQYGG
+449 GH
-459 VTGYYIEVANSAKAR
+459 GYYKDGYGTMRETNHLMAKNSEWQEAEDELDKAQR
-474 AKQELTEMQDAA
+474 VYNRYVNMQADFTAEERR
-486 KTLIE
+486 LIE
-491 QQTQFTAQEQA
+491 S
-502 ILAQI
+502 I
-507 GNQAGQVVEGS
+507 GHSTTEVVEGS
-518 VAAAEKELQRLRGLY
+518 VTAAEKELQRLQGLY
-533 NDAATDAERSK
+533 KDAATDTERAN
-544 LARQIAAQQKEVDRL
+544 LARQIAAQQAEVDRI
-559 SLKTSSGGSGGSG
+559 SYKSGGSGGD
-572 GNGNNKDPFAEQLAQ
+572 KKEVDTYADMLAK
-587 RKTLYEKYL
+587 RKALYEKYL
-596 KWITSSDETVRNAAA
+596 KWITSSDATVRAAAA

-618 KEGSSYLQ
+618 QEGNSYLD
-626 YLENQ
+626 YLERQ
-631 RAAIEAKTAKTATD
+631 RDAISTKTTKTAAD
-645 LKNLTTLN
+645 LKNLSTLN

-669 TQLQQELA
+669 TQLQDELA
-677 QCKTIS
+677 KCKTIS
-683 EMLATIERR
+683 EMLALIEQKRG
-692 RSELAGDNSDVD
+692 ELAGDKSDVD
-704 NAKAEILNTAEAD
+704 NAKAELLNTAETD
-717 TRQQAKEETKALL
+717 IKEQAKAETQAAL
-730 QEYAGYLQEKIDF
+730 QEYAAYLSEKLAF

-759 EASTEAER
+759 QASTDAER
-767 RVAEAALAALE
+767 RVAEAALATLE

-805 QETAILERYAAQRA
+805 QETAILEKYAAQRA

-926 MKAEKLLDSDDP
+926 MKAERLLDSDDP

-949 YADYTDAINISDATL
+949 YADYTDAINSSDATL
-964 AGSAKQAFADY
+964 AGA
-975 TDAINISDATLA
+975 
-987 GSAKQAFAD
+987 AKQAFAD

-1011 IDTLNGLK
+1011 IATLNGLK

-1241 LANQLKDALMDA
+1241 LANQLKDTLMDA

-1321 KEAVA
+1321 KAAVA

-1333 NAMEMYKDL
+1333 NAMDMYKDL

>member
-1 MNIQGGGLSFDI
+1 MNIEGGGLSFEI
-13 SGTNKQLISVL
+13 HGTNKQLLSVL

-45 DGAFTRAAQ
+45 DGAFTRAAHG
-54 AIDKAFAQIDVVVDT
+54 IDAALKNVANSIAAAQDASLKFKNEILRLRDAQQKANANGRTEEVAALKVVEERVRAQHWLATQTIQDGFKI
-69 NKAAIAELEAE
+69 KAALEGE
-80 YKRLGVEA
+80 RKSLEDQYKAAQNA
-88 SKALSAG
+88 S
-95 HKEEAAA
+95 
-102 LQTKQAQLREEITLR
+102 
-117 QTVIDEAGKQADALL
+117 
-132 REEQQ
+132 
-137 LRKAEEAARN
+137 
-147 NANAQTSLR
+147 NAHASLR
-156 TQLRNVREQL
+156 MQLRNVREQL
-166 GQMEEAGLRGTETF
+166 AQMEEAGLRGTDTF
-180 RKLQQEA
+180 KKLQKEA
-187 RRLANAIG
+187 GRLANAIG

-224 FSTAQG
+224 FSAAQG

-278 KAKEMLAA
+278 KAKELLAVA
-286 ANLKLA
+286 TNKLTV
-292 GALGIS
+292 ALGGSAI
-298 TVAAQALMATL
+298 AAKALMATL
-309 TLGLSAAIT
+309 TLGLSVAITAAIVLWEKFSGST
-318 GIIYIIS
+318 KEAAKSTEAARKMFDDYHKTIAGKSADLVGKYAKLRDEYS
-325 KLNSKQAE
+325 KLKTAAEKQQWIKDNAT
-333 AKKAADEFN
+333 EFDN
-342 KKVAEAAGKPIA
+342 LGLSVNN
-354 AYRALQAEWIQ
+354 
-365 LTDNLKDREKW
+365 LTDADRVFVSNTKN
-376 VQDNADKFNDLGYK
+376 V
-390 VRNAKEAEDL
+390 
-400 LIKNSAKFVEACILK
+400 IKALELR
-415 AKALAAQNLAAEKYQ
+415 AKALALQELQMKAYEEYYNQVINADQTVAGGGYYHQFKGGNITPGSQAAKDLVAAMKAAGAVSRSGDAYNDGSWYSMDGGDFKPTQKAIDAINAYRIQQARSTNQRIHSEA
-430 EIIKKQA
+430 QA
-437 EIDAMPDTVSQF
+437 ELDKT
-449 VQTSSGQYGG
+449 
-459 VTGYYIEVANSAKAR
+459 TGYVRRELALTE
-474 AKQELTEMQDAA
+474 QEL
-486 KTLIE
+486 
-491 QQTQFTAQEQA
+491 
-502 ILAQI
+502 
-507 GNQAGQVVEGS
+507 
-518 VAAAEKELQRLRGLY
+518 KELNVLRAGG
-533 NDAATDAERSK
+533 NNK
-544 LARQIAAQQKEVDRL
+544 GG
-559 SLKTSSGGSGGSG
+559 SSGG
-572 GNGNNKDPFAEQLAQ
+572 NNTSSTAKNETDEYAEQLQ
-587 RKTLYEKYL
+587 TRKGLYEKYL

-618 KEGSSYLQ
+618 AEGSSYLD
-626 YLENQ
+626 YLERQ
-631 RAAIEAKTAKTATD
+631 RDAISAKASKTAAD
-645 LKNLTTLN
+645 LRNLSTLN

-669 TQLQQELA
+669 AQLQQELA
-677 QCKTIS
+677 QCKTIG

-717 TRQQAKEETKALL
+717 TQEQAREETKTLL
-730 QEYAGYLQEKIDF
+730 NEYAAYLQEKIDF

-805 QETAILERYAAQRA
+805 QETAILEKYAAQRA
-819 LAEQQGNADMIAAIN
+819 LAEQQGNTDMIAAIN

-897 DQLQKAKNELQTRN
+897 DQLQKAKNELQQRN

-926 MKAEKLLDSDDP
+926 MKAQSLLDSDDP

-949 YADYTDAINISDATL
+949 YADYTDAINSSDATL
-964 AGSAKQAFADY
+964 AGA
-975 TDAINISDATLA
+975 
-987 GSAKQAFAD
+987 AKQAFAD

-1011 IDTLNGLK
+1011 IDALNGLK

-1098 MLDGAS
+1098 MLDGAA

-1159 ALEHAVDNALGE
+1159 ELEHAVDNALGE

-1220 RQIEDIISE
+1220 RQIQDIIAE

-1307 GSFDGLTPEEQARF
+1307 GTFDGLTPEEQARF

>member
-13 SGTNKQLISVL
+13 SGNNKQLISVL

-147 NANAQTSLR
+147 NANAQISLR

-166 GQMEEAGLRGTETF
+166 GQMEEAGLRGTDTF

-187 RRLANAIG
+187 GRLANAIG

-278 KAKEMLAA
+278 KAKELLSAA
-286 ANLKLA
+286 TNRLTV
-292 GALGIS
+292 ALGGS
-298 TVAAQALMATL
+298 VVAAKALMATL
-309 TLGLSAAIT
+309 TFGLSVAITAAI
-318 GIIYIIS
+318 YLWDKYSS
-325 KLNSKQAE
+325 KAKDATKANEE
-333 AKKAADEFN
+333 AKKVFDEYHKSTASKSADLVGKYQRLRDEYNNLKSAAE
-342 KKVAEAAGKPIA
+342 K
-354 AYRALQAEWIQ
+354 QEWIKNNASEFDSLSLSVNN
-365 LTDNLKDREKW
+365 LTDA
-376 VQDNADKFNDLGYK
+376 DNVF
-390 VRNAKEAEDL
+390 
-400 LIKNSAKFVEACILK
+400 IKNTKSVVKALELR
-415 AKALAAQNLAAEKYQ
+415 AKALALQELQMKAYEQYYQRIIAADQSVAGGGFYTKVGN
-430 EIIKKQA
+430 IIKRGTQDQKDLVAAMKAAGAVSASGDAYDKDNEWYTMSGGDFKLTQKAIDAINAYRVSQARSTNQRIHSEAQA
-437 EIDAMPDTVSQF
+437 ELDKTV
-449 VQTSSGQYGG
+449 
-459 VTGYYIEVANSAKAR
+459 GYTRQQIA
-474 AKQELTEMQDAA
+474 LT
-486 KTLIE
+486 
-491 QQTQFTAQEQA
+491 
-502 ILAQI
+502 
-507 GNQAGQVVEGS
+507 
-518 VAAAEKELQRLRGLY
+518 EKELKELDILR
-533 NDAATDAERSK
+533 TK
-544 LARQIAAQQKEVDRL
+544 
-559 SLKTSSGGSGGSG
+559 GSNKPN
-572 GNGNNKDPFAEQLAQ
+572 GNGSSAGSSSKNEKDPFAEQLAT
-587 RKTLYEKYL
+587 RKGLYEKYL

-631 RAAIEAKTAKTATD
+631 RAAIEAKTTKTAAD

-692 RSELAGDNSDVD
+692 RSELSGDNSDVD

-748 RNKELLTRRAA
+748 RKKELLSRQAA
-759 EASTEAER
+759 ESATDAER
-767 RVAEAALAALE
+767 QVAEAALAALE
-778 AKREEYAKR
+778 KKREEYSKR
-787 SGNEQYDALLEEY
+787 SGSEQYDTLLEEY
-800 QTYQQ
+800 KTYQE
-805 QETAILERYAAQRA
+805 QETAILEKYAAQRA
-819 LAEQQGNADMIAAIN
+819 LAEQQGNASMIAQIN
-834 TKQQTEL
+834 AKQQSEL

-858 FGDISRLST
+858 FSDISRLST

-877 NSRKINFSAQFN
+877 NSRKINLSAEFN
-889 PSDLKAIN
+889 PADLKAIN
-897 DQLQKAKNELQTRN
+897 DQLQKAKNELATRN

-949 YADYTDAINISDATL
+949 YADYTDAINSSGTTL
-964 AGSAKQAFADY
+964 AGAAKEAY
-975 TDAINISDATLA
+975 
-987 GSAKQAFAD
+987 AD

-1004 VDMLRRK
+1004 VDMLRKK
-1011 IDTLNGLK
+1011 IATLNGLK
-1019 IKGELTIEGQKQL
+1019 IKGELTIEGQEQL

-1038 LNKEQGTA
+1038 LNKETGVA

-1051 AFKEHF
+1051 GFKEAF
-1057 ADIGSSISFVSSCFG
+1057 GDLGSSLTFLSSCFG
-1072 SVVSGIKKM
+1072 SVTNGIKKM

-1104 QLSQGIATANPLG
+1104 QIATGIATANPLS

-1127 SAFSLFNSRDR
+1127 SAFDLFNSRDH

-1159 ALEHAVDNALGE
+1159 ALEHAVDKALGE
-1171 TVYQNQNA
+1171 TVYQNQSA
-1179 LIANLRQQQNE
+1179 LIQNLRQQQNE
-1190 IYGMI
+1190 IQGMI
-1195 NDEKSKKHTD
+1195 NDEISKKKPD
-1205 WGKVEEYQERIADAN
+1205 WGRVEEFQERYAEAG
-1220 RQIEDIISE
+1220 RQIEDIIAE

-1234 TQTSAGE
+1234 TQTSAGD
-1241 LANQLKDALMDA
+1241 LANELKDALIEA

-1258 DAAKAFG
+1258 DAAKVFG
-1265 DIANDVLKNAV
+1265 DVADNVLKNAV
-1276 ANALKLQFLE
+1276 SNALKLQFLE
-1286 KPLQQAIKQLQK
+1286 KPLRNAIKQLQK
-1298 DMGFDEEGN
+1298 DMGFDAEGN
-1307 GSFDGLTPEEQARF
+1307 GSFDGLTQAEQDRF
-1321 KEAVA
+1321 KAAVA
-1326 AAGANFK
+1326 AAGQNFK
-1333 NAMEMYKDL
+1333 AAMDMYKDL

-1347 DSDPTS
+1347 ESDPTS

-1379 QVVSIEIFRQ
+1379 QVIAIEIFRQ
-1389 QLTRLTSMDN
+1389 QLIHLSSMDN
-1399 RLGNIAA
+1399 RLGNIAG
-1406 SLLSILSRLGIDD
+1406 SLLSILNRLGIDD
-1419 EEDLRSQG
+1419 GDDLRSQG

>member
-1 MNIQGGGLSFDI
+1 MNIQGGGLSFEI
-13 SGTNKQLISVL
+13 SGTNKQLLSVL

-54 AIDKAFAQIDVVVDT
+54 AIDKAFANIDVIVDT
-69 NKAAIAELEAE
+69 NKAAITELEAE
-80 YKRLGVEA
+80 YQRLGAEA

-102 LQTKQAQLREEITLR
+102 LQTKQTQLREEITLR
-117 QTVIDEAGKQADALL
+117 QTVIDEAAKQADALL

-137 LRKAEEAARN
+137 LKKAQQAAEQ
-147 NANAQTSLR
+147 NATAQTSLR
-156 TQLRNVREQL
+156 MQLRNVREQL
-166 GQMEEAGLRGTETF
+166 AQMEEAGLRGTDTF
-180 RKLQQEA
+180 KKLQQEA
-187 RRLANAIG
+187 GRLANAIG

-224 FSTAQG
+224 FSAAQG

-263 NALNKDSAFMLVTVA
+263 NALNKDSAFMLVTVT
-278 KAKEMLAA
+278 KAKELLAA

-309 TLGLSAAIT
+309 TLGLSVAIT
-318 GIIYIIS
+318 AVIAIIS

-354 AYRALQAEWIQ
+354 AYRALQAEWLS
-365 LTDNLKDREKW
+365 LTGSLKDREKW
-376 VQDNADKFNDLGYK
+376 VQDNADKFSDLGYK

-459 VTGYYIEVANSAKAR
+459 VTGYYIEVANRAKAEAR
-474 AKQELTEMQDAA
+474 KELEGLQGEAK
-486 KTLIE
+486 KLIE
-491 QQTQFTAQEQA
+491 QQTKFTAEEQA

-507 GNQAGQVVEGS
+507 GTQAGQVVEGS

-533 NDAATDAERSK
+533 NDAATDADRSK
-544 LARQIAAQQKEVDRL
+544 LARQIAAQQAEVDRL
-559 SLKTSSGGSGGSG
+559 SLKTSSGGGSGSGGS
-572 GNGNNKDPFAEQLAQ
+572 NNKDPFAEMLAT
-587 RKTLYEKYL
+587 RKGLYEKYL

-618 KEGSSYLQ
+618 AEGSSYLD
-626 YLENQ
+626 YLEKQ
-631 RAAIEAKTAKTATD
+631 RDTIAAKTTKTAAD

-669 TQLQQELA
+669 AQLQQELA
-677 QCKTIS
+677 QCKTLS

-692 RSELAGDNSDVD
+692 RSELSGDNSDVD
-704 NAKAEILNTAEAD
+704 NAKADILNAAEAD
-717 TRQQAKEETKALL
+717 TKQQAKEETKALL
-730 QEYAGYLQEKIDF
+730 NEYASYLQEKIDF

-748 RNKELLTRRAA
+748 RNKELLTRKAA
-759 EASTEAER
+759 EAATEAER
-767 RVAEAALAALE
+767 RVAESALAALE

-787 SGNEQYDALLEEY
+787 SGSEQYDALLQEY
-800 QTYQQ
+800 QSFQQ
-805 QETAILERYAAQRA
+805 QETAILEKYATQRA
-819 LAEQQGNADMIAAIN
+819 LAEQQGNAAMIAQIN
-834 TKQQTEL
+834 AKQQTEL

-858 FGDISRLST
+858 FSDISRLST

-877 NSRKINFSAQFN
+877 NSRKVNLSAEFN
-889 PSDLKAIN
+889 PADLKAIN

-926 MKAEKLLDSDDP
+926 MKAEKLLDSNDP

-949 YADYTDAINISDATL
+949 YAEYTDAINSSDTTL
-964 AGSAKQAFADY
+964 AGAAKEAY
-975 TDAINISDATLA
+975 
-987 GSAKQAFAD
+987 AD

-1011 IDTLNGLK
+1011 IATLNAFK
-1019 IKGELTIEGQKQL
+1019 IKGELTIEGQEQL

-1038 LNKEQGTA
+1038 LNKEQNTA
-1046 KSVGA
+1046 KNVGQA
-1051 AFKEHF
+1051 LKDTF
-1057 ADIGSSISFVSSCFG
+1057 ADVGSSINFVKGCFD
-1072 SVVSGIKKM
+1072 SVVSGMKKM
-1081 GISMD
+1081 GITMD
-1086 EETEAI
+1086 EETEVI
-1092 LGDIGG
+1092 LNDLGG
-1098 MLDGAS
+1098 MMDGAS
-1104 QLSQGIATANPLG
+1104 QVATGIATGNPLS
-1117 IIQGSIGFLS
+1117 IIQGSVGFLS
-1127 SAFSLFNSRDR
+1127 SVFDLFNSRDR

-1159 ALEHAVDNALGE
+1159 ALEHAVDKALGE
-1171 TVYQNQNA
+1171 TVYQNQSA

-1190 IYGMI
+1190 IQGMI

-1205 WGKVEEYQERIADAN
+1205 WSRIEEFQERYAEAG
-1220 RQIEDIISE
+1220 RQIEDIIE
-1229 ITKSI
+1229 DITQSI
-1234 TQTSAGE
+1234 TQTSGKEA
-1241 LANQLKDALMDA
+1241 ANTLMDA
-1253 FESGE
+1253 IIESCSAGE
-1258 DAAKAFG
+1258 NSLKSLRG
-1265 DIANDVLKNAV
+1265 VYEGVANDILKQAV
-1276 ANALKLQFLE
+1276 ASALKLQLLE
-1286 KPLQQAIKQLQK
+1286 KPLQAAIKRLQK

-1307 GSFDGLTPEEQARF
+1307 GSFDGLTEEEQARF
-1321 KEAVA
+1321 KNAVA

-1333 NAMEMYKDL
+1333 AAMDMYKDL

-1399 RLGNIAA
+1399 RLGNIAGT
-1406 SLLSILSRLGIDD
+1406 LLSILNRLGIDEGD
-1419 EEDLRSQG
+1419 DLRSQG

>member
-13 SGTNKQLISVL
+13 SGNNKQLISVL

-147 NANAQTSLR
+147 NANAQISLR

-166 GQMEEAGLRGTETF
+166 GQMEEAGLRGTDTF

-187 RRLANAIG
+187 GRLANAIG

-278 KAKEMLAA
+278 KAKELLSAA
-286 ANLKLA
+286 TNRLTV
-292 GALGIS
+292 ALGGS
-298 TVAAQALMATL
+298 VVAAKALMATL
-309 TLGLSAAIT
+309 TFGLSVAITAAI
-318 GIIYIIS
+318 YLWDKYSS
-325 KLNSKQAE
+325 KAKDATKANEE
-333 AKKAADEFN
+333 AKKVFDEYHKSTASKSADLVGKYQRLRDEYNNLKSAAE
-342 KKVAEAAGKPIA
+342 K
-354 AYRALQAEWIQ
+354 QEWIKNNASEFDSLSLSVNN
-365 LTDNLKDREKW
+365 LTDA
-376 VQDNADKFNDLGYK
+376 DNVF
-390 VRNAKEAEDL
+390 
-400 LIKNSAKFVEACILK
+400 IKNTKSVVKALELR
-415 AKALAAQNLAAEKYQ
+415 AKALALQELQMKAYEQYYQRIIAADQSVAGGGFYTKVGN
-430 EIIKKQA
+430 IIKQGTQDQKDLVAAMKAAGAVSASGDAYNKDNEWYTMSGGDFKLTQKAIDAINAYRVSQARSTNQRIHSEAQA
-437 EIDAMPDTVSQF
+437 ELDKTV
-449 VQTSSGQYGG
+449 
-459 VTGYYIEVANSAKAR
+459 GYTRQQIA
-474 AKQELTEMQDAA
+474 LT
-486 KTLIE
+486 
-491 QQTQFTAQEQA
+491 
-502 ILAQI
+502 
-507 GNQAGQVVEGS
+507 
-518 VAAAEKELQRLRGLY
+518 EKELKELDILR
-533 NDAATDAERSK
+533 TK
-544 LARQIAAQQKEVDRL
+544 
-559 SLKTSSGGSGGSG
+559 GSNKPN
-572 GNGNNKDPFAEQLAQ
+572 GNGSSAGSSSKNEKDPFAEQLAT
-587 RKTLYEKYL
+587 RKGLYEKYL

-631 RAAIEAKTAKTATD
+631 RAAIEAKTTKTAAD

-692 RSELAGDNSDVD
+692 RSELSGDNSDVD

-748 RNKELLTRRAA
+748 RKKELLSRQAA
-759 EASTEAER
+759 ESATDAER
-767 RVAEAALAALE
+767 QVAEAALAALE
-778 AKREEYAKR
+778 KKREEYSKR
-787 SGNEQYDALLEEY
+787 SGSEQYDTLLEEY
-800 QTYQQ
+800 KTYQE
-805 QETAILERYAAQRA
+805 QETAILEKYAAQRA
-819 LAEQQGNADMIAAIN
+819 LAEQQGNASMIAQIN
-834 TKQQTEL
+834 AKQQSEL

-858 FGDISRLST
+858 FSDISRLST

-877 NSRKINFSAQFN
+877 NSRKINLSAEFN
-889 PSDLKAIN
+889 PADLKAIN
-897 DQLQKAKNELQTRN
+897 DQLQKAKNELATRN

-949 YADYTDAINISDATL
+949 YADYTDAINSSGTTL
-964 AGSAKQAFADY
+964 AGAAKEAY
-975 TDAINISDATLA
+975 
-987 GSAKQAFAD
+987 AD

-1004 VDMLRRK
+1004 VDMLRKK
-1011 IDTLNGLK
+1011 IATLNGLK
-1019 IKGELTIEGQKQL
+1019 IKGKLTIEGQEQL

-1038 LNKEQGTA
+1038 LNKETGVA

-1051 AFKEHF
+1051 GFKEAF
-1057 ADIGSSISFVSSCFG
+1057 GDLGSSLTFLSSCFG
-1072 SVVSGIKKM
+1072 SVTNGIKKM

-1104 QLSQGIATANPLG
+1104 QIATGIATANPLS

-1127 SAFSLFNSRDR
+1127 SAFDLFNSRDR

-1171 TVYQNQNA
+1171 TVYQNQSA
-1179 LIANLRQQQNE
+1179 LIQNLRQQQNE
-1190 IYGMI
+1190 IQGMI
-1195 NDEKSKKHTD
+1195 NDEISKKKTD
-1205 WGKVEEYQERIADAN
+1205 WGRVEEFQERYAEAG
-1220 RQIEDIISE
+1220 RQIEDIIAE

-1234 TQTSAGE
+1234 TQTSAGD
-1241 LANQLKDALMDA
+1241 LANELKDALIEA

-1258 DAAKAFG
+1258 DAAKVFG
-1265 DIANDVLKNAV
+1265 DVADNVLKNAV
-1276 ANALKLQFLE
+1276 SNALKLQFLE
-1286 KPLQQAIKQLQK
+1286 KPLQNAIKQLQK
-1298 DMGFDEEGN
+1298 DMGFDAEGN
-1307 GSFDGLTPEEQARF
+1307 GSFDGLTQAEQDRF
-1321 KEAVA
+1321 KAAVA
-1326 AAGANFK
+1326 AAGQNFK
-1333 NAMEMYKDL
+1333 AAMDMYKDL

-1347 DSDPTS
+1347 ESDPTS

-1379 QVVSIEIFRQ
+1379 QVIAIEIFRQ
-1389 QLTRLTSMDN
+1389 QLIHLSSMDN
-1399 RLGNIAA
+1399 RLGNIAG
-1406 SLLSILSRLGIDD
+1406 SLLSILNRLGIDD
-1419 EEDLRSQG
+1419 GDDLRSQG

>member
-187 RRLANAIG
+187 GRLANAIG

-596 KWITSSDETVRNAAA
+596 KRNAAA

-748 RNKELLTRRAA
+748 RKKELLSRQAA
-759 EASTEAER
+759 ESATDAER
-767 RVAEAALAALE
+767 QVAEAALAALE
-778 AKREEYAKR
+778 KKREEYSKR
-787 SGNEQYDALLEEY
+787 SGSEQYDALLEEY
-800 QTYQQ
+800 KTYQE
-805 QETAILERYAAQRA
+805 QETAILEKYAAQRA
-819 LAEQQGNADMIAAIN
+819 LAEQQGNASMIAQIN
-834 TKQQTEL
+834 AKQQSEL

-858 FGDISRLST
+858 FSDISRLST

-877 NSRKINFSAQFN
+877 NSRKINLSAEFN
-889 PSDLKAIN
+889 PADLKAIN
-897 DQLQKAKNELQTRN
+897 DQLQKAKNELATRN

-949 YADYTDAINISDATL
+949 YADYTDAINSSDTTL
-964 AGSAKQAFADY
+964 AGAAKEAY
-975 TDAINISDATLA
+975 
-987 GSAKQAFAD
+987 AD

-1004 VDMLRRK
+1004 VDMLRKK
-1011 IDTLNGLK
+1011 IATLNGLK
-1019 IKGELTIEGQKQL
+1019 IKGELTIEGQEQL

-1038 LNKEQGTA
+1038 LNKETGAT

-1057 ADIGSSISFVSSCFG
+1057 ADIGSSLTFVSSCFG
-1072 SVVSGIKKM
+1072 SVVNGIKKM
-1081 GISMD
+1081 GVSMD
-1086 EETEAI
+1086 EETETI
-1092 LGDIGG
+1092 LNDIGG
-1098 MLDGAS
+1098 MVDGAS
-1104 QLSQGIATANPLG
+1104 QIATGIATANPLS

-1127 SAFSLFNSRDR
+1127 SAFDLFNSRDR

-1145 KHEEAVTRL
+1145 KHEESVTRL

-1159 ALEHAVDNALGE
+1159 ALEHAVDKALGE

-1179 LIANLRQQQNE
+1179 LIGNLRQQQAE
-1190 IYGMI
+1190 LRGMI
-1195 NDEKSKKHTD
+1195 SDEQSKKKTD
-1205 WGKVEEYQERIADAN
+1205 WGRIEEWQEQIAEADRQIQDIIAD
-1220 RQIEDIISE
+1220 

-1234 TQTSAGE
+1234 TQTSGKEAAG
-1241 LANQLKDALMDA
+1241 QLMDA
-1253 FESGE
+1253 IIESCEGGE
-1258 DAAKAFG
+1258 DALKHLNKVYE
-1265 DIANDVLKNAV
+1265 DVANDIMKKAV
-1276 ANALKLQFLE
+1276 ANALKLNFLE
-1286 KPLQQAIKQLQK
+1286 KPLQNAVKQLQK

-1307 GSFDGLTPEEQARF
+1307 GSFDGLTEQEQARF
-1321 KEAVA
+1321 KAAVA
-1326 AAGANFK
+1326 AAGRNFAA
-1333 NAMEMYKDL
+1333 AMDMYKDL
-1342 FAELD
+1342 FEQLE
-1347 DSDPTS
+1347 DSDPTT

-1379 QVVSIEIFRQ
+1379 QMVAIEIFRQ
-1389 QLTRLTSMDN
+1389 QLICLTRMDN
-1399 RLGNIAA
+1399 KLGIIAGR
-1406 SLLSILSRLGIDD
+1406 LLSIMNRVGAADD
-1419 EEDLRSQG
+1419 TDLRSQG
-1427 ITD
+1427 ITDY

>member
-1 MNIQGGGLSFDI
+1 MNIQGGGLSFEI
-13 SGTNKQLISVL
+13 SGTNKQLLSVL

-35 GAAVLGGKQM
+35 GAAVLGGKEM
-45 DGAFTRAAQ
+45 DGAFNRAAQ
-54 AIDKAFAQIDVVVDT
+54 AIDKAFANIDVIVDT
-69 NKAAIAELEAE
+69 NKAAIRELEDE

-95 HKEEAAA
+95 NKEEATA
-102 LQTKQAQLREEITLR
+102 LQAKQAQIREEINLR
-117 QTVIDEAGKQADALL
+117 QQVIDETGKQADALL

-137 LRKAEEAARN
+137 LKKAQQAAEQ
-147 NANAQTSLR
+147 NANAHTSLR
-156 TQLRNVREQL
+156 MQLRNVREQL
-166 GQMEEAGLRGTETF
+166 AQMEEAGLRGTDTF
-180 RKLQQEA
+180 KKLQQEA
-187 RRLANAIG
+187 GRLANAIG

-224 FSTAQG
+224 FSAAQG

-263 NALNKDSAFMLVTVA
+263 NALNKDSAFMLVTVT
-278 KAKEMLAA
+278 KAKELLAVA
-286 ANLKLA
+286 TNKLTV
-292 GALGIS
+292 ALGGSAI
-298 TVAAQALMATL
+298 AAKALMATL
-309 TLGLSAAIT
+309 TLGLSVAITAAIVLWEKFSGST
-318 GIIYIIS
+318 
-325 KLNSKQAE
+325 K
-333 AKKAADEFN
+333 
-342 KKVAEAAGKPIA
+342 EAAKSTEAARTMFDDYHKTMANKSADLVGKYA
-354 AYRALQAEWIQ
+354 KLRDEYGK
-365 LTDNLKDREKW
+365 LKT
-376 VQDNADKFNDLGYK
+376 
-390 VRNAKEAEDL
+390 
-400 LIKNSAKFVEACILK
+400 
-415 AKALAAQNLAAEKYQ
+415 AAEKQQWIKDNATEFDNLGLSVSNLTEADRVFVGNTKNVIKALELRAEALALQ
-430 EIIKKQA
+430 ELQMKAYEEYYNQVINADQTVAGGGYYHQFKGGNITPGSQA
-437 EIDAMPDTVSQF
+437 AKDLAAAMKAAGAVSRSGDAYNDGSWYSMDGGDFKPTQKAIDAINAYRIQQARSTNQRIHSEAQAQLDKTTDY
-449 VQTSSGQYGG
+449 VQKKL
-459 VTGYYIEVANSAKAR
+459 A
-474 AKQELTEMQDAA
+474 LTEEEL
-486 KTLIE
+486 KTL
-491 QQTQFTAQEQA
+491 
-502 ILAQI
+502 
-507 GNQAGQVVEGS
+507 NV
-518 VAAAEKELQRLRGLY
+518 LR
-533 NDAATDAERSK
+533 A
-544 LARQIAAQQKEVDRL
+544 
-559 SLKTSSGGSGGSG
+559 G
-572 GNGNNKDPFAEQLAQ
+572 GNNTPPKNPPSPEKKETDEYAEQLQ
-587 RKTLYEKYL
+587 TRKGLYEKYL
-596 KWITSSDETVRNAAA
+596 KWITSSDETIRNAAA

-618 KEGSSYLQ
+618 AEGSSYLD
-626 YLENQ
+626 YLERQ
-631 RAAIEAKTAKTATD
+631 RDTISAKASKTAAD
-645 LKNLTTLN
+645 LRNLSTLN

-669 TQLQQELA
+669 AQLQQELA
-677 QCKTIS
+677 QCKTIG

-717 TRQQAKEETKALL
+717 TQEQARQETKALL
-730 QEYAGYLQEKIDF
+730 NEYAAYLQEKIDF

-759 EASTEAER
+759 QASSDAER

-805 QETAILERYAAQRA
+805 QETAILEKYAAQRA

-926 MKAEKLLDSDDP
+926 MKAERLLDSDDP

-949 YADYTDAINISDATL
+949 YADYTDAINSSDATL
-964 AGSAKQAFADY
+964 AGA
-975 TDAINISDATLA
+975 
-987 GSAKQAFAD
+987 AKQAFAD

-1011 IDTLNGLK
+1011 IAALNGLK

-1195 NDEKSKKHTD
+1195 ADEKSKKHTD